1 MKINKKIFICALL
14 VLVMLCV
21 IGTASATDESLDDNS
36 TILTQDEAIDEI
48 AESPAVSNSGDKLSA
63 EGDTITVDSNGGG
76 DYTTIS
82 AAVGAA
88 TGGETIFIKNGDY
101 SIDTKIEPKV
111 SLSFVGET
119 KDGVKITSVGGINL
133 FESTT
138 SDITLSFKNLNFN
151 NINFGTKSAT
161 AMRFGSNINL
171 NIDDC
176 SFVDCS
182 SKYGVLYLY
191 TTGTT
196 NINNCLIKDFNTTT
210 NGGCSG
216 IFISGN
222 GEYNINNTIIDNAR
236 YDLNNYYSYG
246 VIYLN
251 AKSGILNLDN
261 VTISNCFLNAATGS
275 AIIYAKSEVN
285 IKNSKFID
293 NTINKTGSA
302 DVSLFYLNYNSNNNP
317 NTKINMNQ
325 SMISGNTATNLIYSN
340 NNNAKTTI
348 NYCNIKDNSVSALKS
363 SNGNYD
369 LESNYWGSNS
379 LPEEVSAST
388 WIVEED
394 GVYKLNTAE
403 ELDVIIPGL
412 NDQAE
417 PEYPTDSIYVAT
429 DGSDDND
436 GSEDS
441 PVANITKAIELAKA
455 GSGNIIIKEG
465 TYAQNGIT
473 IDGDKAITI
482 IGQGNVVID
491 GTNLEE
497 ASVFT
502 VTATDITIKN
512 IKFEN
517 GNARY
522 GGALNIQGSS
532 VSNLLDV
539 NVIVE
544 NCSFNNS
551 KATRGGAI
559 YAYCTKGNL
568 IVKNSNFT
576 NMDVTW
582 GVICAYQ
589 SAFDGGLTVDITN
602 SIFANNKANN
612 GAALYLQAS
621 QVSVADCDI
630 YNNTASQSPGAIYL
644 TNVTATFDNCKI
656 YNNSALKDAS
666 AIAVYAGKISSN
678 PTVLKASE
686 VTITNCIIENNTAT
700 EDGAAAIYLE
710 NSKLDISHSSIINT
724 LNIHNTVTA
733 NYDDDQPETVTANNN
748 WWGTNDPS
756 STVKG
761 KNIVIDKWVIM
772 NVVANATE
780 VIVGDQVKL
789 TIDFN
794 HVNTTSG
801 EIQELTG
808 GVIPIDSYTVKL
820 TSQNGTF
827 SQDEVVVK
835 NGKTQDVIFTSADN
849 TALIKA
855 TCGEANVD
863 IKLAKGVEPY
873 YGIIYVSTE
882 GNDNNN
888 GSEQYPVASISKA
901 IELASI
907 NGGSGEIIVNT
918 GTYTGTNYEVT
929 KDLKVTGVGDVV
941 LNGEGQ
947 GRLFN
952 VASSANVAKLTLI
965 NLTLTGGN
973 AYYGSVVYSYAKE
986 LILENVNVIANPT
999 SGNLITNN
1007 GKLTV
1012 SKSKF
1017 ANNTCGDV
1025 IKSSGNY
1032 DITITDSTFDN
1043 NTVTGS
1049 SSDYGIVYISSGKG
1063 NLIVE
1068 NSKFTNNVARQGV
1081 LIGSSD
1087 TVIDVKGSDF
1097 INNTNTVSYGGA
1109 IRASSTLTVT
1119 ESNFI
1124 NNKALRDGGAIY
1136 VGFRGDATVTKSVF
1150 INNTVTGSEYYGDA
1164 IYNGNKLSV
1173 NYCVLLTNGTKYVI
1187 YNDGKDNV
1195 VNAQYNWWG
1204 TNDDPSSLTGVGSY
1218 EDDWGDDTP
1227 CADVDSSSWVVMT
1240 VTSNLT
1246 DEIKIDDTV
1255 EFNVDFTHT
1264 NNGAA
1269 LAETIPEVE
1278 VSATA
1283 VNGGVSP
1290 EKVTTENNVA
1300 KFIYSALEGGEDTF
1314 TVTSSNAVNTTSINV
1329 KVPVILEV
1337 IYVSETGSDD
1347 NNGTRSSPVATLEHA
1362 IEIAQRGKI
1371 IILPGQY
1378 TIAQTIKLEKDM
1390 DIKGEGTVV
1399 IDGNKTKVFNNYANI
1414 NLTNIKFT
1422 NASAA
1427 VGSIV
1432 HNQADKLVMIK
1443 GCEFYSNAATGTTG
1457 GIIYISKGSLNLINS
1472 KLYENTI
1479 KRGVV
1484 SCAADTSLVIEDC
1497 EFFNHVTTQMYGIIR
1512 IDGADV
1518 TVENTIFRNNS
1529 VGNGAGIYITCNKNN
1544 KVIKINNDTF
1554 IDNKATQST
1563 SGNGAA
1569 IFINVASGTADLTI
1583 SNSTFIRNNAMV
1595 NGGAIY
1601 TNGNNVDVK
1610 VDGCTFINNTAN
1622 EGNSIYVNAGKFSI
1636 ANSVILNENGFALA
1650 KYNQVNTNNIIA
1662 NDNFWG
1668 DNTKANVADGIK
1680 VERWIIMNAAY
1691 TASDEGVL
1699 TITATFDKTNSTD
1712 GEIADYNAK
1721 LPDGFDVTFSSTS
1734 GKLNEIVPVKDAKAT
1749 VNYTLDE
1756 YEDTA
1761 ITVKVVNA
1769 EVILPFTVK
1778 PSVIYVSTEGNDE
1791 NNGDKDT
1798 PVASLEQ
1805 ALKLAKKGQIVLLE
1819 GTYKTGDLGIISNN
1833 LNITGEGKVVI
1844 DADNSNRILYVG
1856 EDAKV
1861 VLKNLIM
1868 INGYNAVESGALLG
1882 NSNYLTLI
1890 NCTLANS
1897 TAGENNGGAI
1907 YSVGYLTI
1915 INSTIAN
1922 NTAKLGGAIYS
1933 GSGLA
1938 KGATINIENSVIEN
1952 NVANG
1957 NENNGGGAIFAQQIA
1972 GMTIDNTTFK
1982 DNKALTTSS
1991 GGAIFISH
1999 SEADMK
2005 ITNSE
2010 FIANHANGQDGT
2022 GGGAIYM
2029 VGTSNY
2035 ERKGKLTV
2043 SDTLFE
2049 NNTADANGGAIYSRA
2064 TTVNVEKSVFINNN
2078 DANNISVYGYAT
2090 EQINPSITA
2099 NKNWWGT
2106 NADPSAF
2113 VGGNNKYK
2121 PTVNNWAILTIKN
2134 DTEIK
2139 DGNTVKLTV
2148 AIDSYTDGESVYAL
2162 DSPVNVEIPVTISTN
2177 KGDIE
2182 GVLSNGEFT
2191 HDLDATGIKYIS
2203 AKVGGDEEVLFVNTV
2218 PTTIAMDDITAAKG
2232 DSVEYTITVTSDDG
2246 TVVNKGEVELYFG
2259 EDLIA
2264 TIPVVDG
2271 TAKQSILISK
2281 DIGTYDIK
2289 AKFIDT
2295 TEQFGASEATKTL
2308 TVTGI
2313 NNIVTPETIGNFFDE
2328 NGVMKANVPFDELI
2342 FQGEFKDLGT
2352 LTLNKAINITGDGA
2366 LFNNTALYIKADN
2379 VAVKNIKFVAD
2390 KEFDNNAVIYVEGK
2404 NNIIENN
2411 TIDYDAPIGESYA
2424 VYVDGSDG
2432 TKLIENDI
2440 FYEGKLGEATRTM
2453 AIFAIDSNNM
2463 VVSDN
2468 NVKASVPSVDVGYGP
2483 APDYAPM
2490 VLSAGIEFENCKNLT
2505 FEDNT
2510 VIVDYNKSAGYS
2522 DTLYGLRV
2530 AGCDDANIAGNDIEL
2545 NGHQYA
2551 YGVEVSG
2558 KNITLED
2565 NTIDV
2570 TSDDHYAAGVSVQ
2583 GETTATFNGND
2594 ITAESED
2601 VGYGIYADNWGIHDT
2616 SLEIVDNNIEVDSNT
2631 AYGLSLVTNETEID
2645 GNEITV
2651 NGNYTIGIGVK
2662 NANAIIKANT
2672 INANGTN
2679 VGKSADDY
2687 PMVNP
2692 IETLG
2697 IYADNSN
2704 VTIENNNITS
2714 TGNKTISLNGC
2725 NGSIV
2730 NNKLI
2735 ANGKRGD
2742 ATIALNN
2749 SDVKV
2754 DNNKSSED
2762 PVTPPAKDVIKVV
2775 ASNAKVDYGFQY
2787 KVRATINGKS
2797 VGAGKV
2803 VTLKIAGKTL
2813 KAKTDKN
2820 GYAKFTLKVKPKK
2833 YTAKVTY
2840 NKVSKTVKV
2849 TVKNVIKAKNTKIK
2863 KSARKVRIKVT
2874 LKTSKKKP
2882 IKGKKITLKIK
2893 GKKIKAKTNKKGVA
2907 TFKIKKSILKKLKA
2921 GKKYKFQ
2928 VIYGKDVVKK
2938 TLRVKR

>member
-379 LPEEVSAST
+379 LPEGVSAST

-491 GTNLEE
+491 GTDLEE

-568 IVKNSNFT
+568 IVKNSKFT

-835 NGKTQDVIFTSADN
+835 NGKAQDVIFTSADN

-855 TCGEANVD
+855 TCGEAIVD

-873 YGIIYVSTE
+873 YGIIYVSTD
-882 GNDNNN
+882 GDDNNN
-888 GSEQYPVASISKA
+888 GSEEYPVASISKA

-907 NGGSGEIIVNT
+907 NGGSGEIIVNA

-929 KDLKVTGVGDVV
+929 KDLKVAGVGDVV

-973 AYYGSVVYSYAKE
+973 AYYGSVIYSYAKE

-1032 DITITDSTFDN
+1032 DITITDSIFDN

-1049 SSDYGIVYISSGKG
+1049 TSDYGIVYITSGTG

-1150 INNTVTGSEYYGDA
+1150 INNTVTGSGYHGDA

-1227 CADVDSSSWVVMT
+1227 CADVDSSNWVVMT
-1240 VTSNLT
+1240 VSNNLT
-1246 DEIKIDDTV
+1246 ADALKVGDKA
-1255 EFNVDFTHT
+1255 EFTVDFTHDV
-1264 NNGAA
+1264 NKQA
-1269 LAETIPEVE
+1269 LTDSIPEVE
-1278 VSATA
+1278 VKASAVYGELDKDKA
-1283 VNGGVSP
+1283 
-1290 EKVTTENNVA
+1290 TTENNVA
-1300 KFIYSALEGGEDTF
+1300 KFIFTATDGGVNN
-1314 TVTSSNAVNTTSINV
+1314 VTITSTDAVNTTAVTVEEPIV
-1329 KVPVILEV
+1329 LEV
-1337 IYVSETGSDD
+1337 IYVSMTGDD
-1347 NNGTRSSPVATLEHA
+1347 NNIGSRDAPVATIKHA
-1362 IEIAQRGKI
+1362 MEIAEKGKI
-1371 IILPGQY
+1371 VILNGNYVITETLVVNKDLDISGQ
-1378 TIAQTIKLEKDM
+1378 
-1390 DIKGEGTVV
+1390 GNVV
-1399 IDGNKTKVFNNYANI
+1399 IDGNSLRIFENTANL
-1414 NLTNIKFT
+1414 NLTNIAFT
-1422 NASAA
+1422 NAKSAF
-1427 VGSIV
+1427 GSVLLNDGNSTIV
-1432 HNQADKLVMIK
+1432 NCNIYSNQATGSSGNIINNRK
-1443 GCEFYSNAATGTTG
+1443 GTMVIDNCDFS
-1457 GIIYISKGSLNLINS
+1457 
-1472 KLYENTI
+1472 ENVA

-1484 SCAADTSLVIEDC
+1484 ASQSETDLLINNSEFIGNDMTSLTNTNGIVYSASADTV
-1497 EFFNHVTTQMYGIIR
+1497 
-1512 IDGADV
+1512 
-1518 TVENTIFRNNS
+1518 VENTVFRNNKAKS
-1529 VGNGAGIYITCNKNN
+1529 AGAIYATRASSATKGTLEVTNCTFDNN
-1544 KVIKINNDTF
+1544 IAVEGT
-1554 IDNKATQST
+1554 A
-1563 SGNGAA
+1563 GA
-1569 IFINVASGTADLTI
+1569 IFAGRTPTTI
-1583 SNSTFIRNNAMV
+1583 KDSTFTNNQANSGEYV
-1595 NGGAIY
+1595 KGQGGAIY
-1601 TNGNNVDVK
+1601 QTMDDLKSTMSIDNCV
-1610 VDGCTFINNTAN
+1610 FINNTA
-1622 EGNSIYVNAGKFSI
+1622 GDAGSAIYVNTDQGTFDITNSI
-1636 ANSVILNENGFALA
+1636 IISKEGDDKYAIDKKEKATTVITAN
-1650 KYNQVNTNNIIA
+1650 NNY
-1662 NDNFWG
+1662 WG
-1668 DNTKANVADGIK
+1668 NNTKANIDISEDSKITLDVTVDPKDAVAG
-1680 VERWIIMNAAY
+1680 
-1691 TASDEGVL
+1691 DEI
-1699 TITATFDKTNSTD
+1699 TITAVFSN
-1712 GEIADYNAK
+1712 EI
-1721 LPDGFDVTFSSTS
+1721 PDGVEVSFTSDS
-1734 GKLNEIVPVKDAKAT
+1734 GKLNEVVLSKGKEITFKYTVDEADKEILVSLGGVPQ
-1749 VNYTLDE
+1749 
-1756 YEDTA
+1756 
-1761 ITVKVVNA
+1761 
-1769 EVILPFTVK
+1769 FTVLISDI
-1778 PSVIYVSTEGNDE
+1778 PDVIYVSPEGDDANEGSIDA
-1791 NNGDKDT
+1791 
-1798 PVASLEQ
+1798 PVKTLAHAVEI
-1805 ALKLAKKGQIVLLE
+1805 AKKGQIVLLE

-1907 YSVGYLTI
+1907 YNVGYLTI

-1933 GSGLA
+1933 GTGLA

-1999 SEADMK
+1999 SEAEMK

-2035 ERKGKLTV
+2035 ERKGKLTI

-2139 DGNTVKLTV
+2139 DGNIVKLTV

-2191 HDLDATGIKYIS
+2191 YDLDATGIKYIS

-2232 DSVEYTITVTSDDG
+2232 ASVEYTITITSDDG

-2404 NNIIENN
+2404 NNIIKNN

-2530 AGCDDANIAGNDIEL
+2530 AGCDDANIAGNDIQL

-2616 SLEIVDNNIEVDSNT
+2616 SLEIVDNTIEVDSNT
-2631 AYGLSLVTNETEID
+2631 AYGLSLVTNETEITD
-2645 GNEITV
+2645 NEITV

-2662 NANAIIKANT
+2662 NANATIKANT

-2730 NNKLI
+2730 KNKLI

-2907 TFKIKKSILKKLKA
+2907 TFKINKSILKKLKA
-2921 GKKYKFQ
+2921 GKKYKYQ

>member
-48 AESPAVSNSGDKLSA
+48 AESPAVSDSGDKLSA

-379 LPEEVSAST
+379 LPEGVSAST

-394 GVYKLNTAE
+394 GVYKLNTGE

-436 GSEDS
+436 GSEGS

-455 GSGNIIIKEG
+455 GSGYVIIKEG

-491 GTNLEE
+491 GTDLEK

-502 VTATDITIKN
+502 VTATNVTIKN

-532 VSNLLDV
+532 VSNLLDI
-539 NVIVE
+539 NVLVE

-568 IVKNSNFT
+568 IVKNSKFT

-835 NGKTQDVIFTSADN
+835 NGKAQDVIFTSADN

-855 TCGEANVD
+855 TCGEAIVD

-873 YGIIYVSTE
+873 YGIIYVSTD
-882 GNDNNN
+882 GDDNNN
-888 GSEQYPVASISKA
+888 GSEEYPVASISKA

-907 NGGSGEIIVNT
+907 NGGSGEIIVNA

-929 KDLKVTGVGDVV
+929 KDLKVAGVGDVV

-973 AYYGSVVYSYAKE
+973 AYYGSVIYSYAKE

-1049 SSDYGIVYISSGKG
+1049 SSDYGIVYITSGTG

-1150 INNTVTGSEYYGDA
+1150 INNTVTGSGYHGDA

-1227 CADVDSSSWVVMT
+1227 CADVDSSNWVVMT
-1240 VTSNLT
+1240 VSNNLT
-1246 DEIKIDDTV
+1246 ADALKVGDKA
-1255 EFNVDFTHT
+1255 EFTVDFTHDV
-1264 NNGAA
+1264 NKQA
-1269 LAETIPEVE
+1269 LTDSIPEVE
-1278 VSATA
+1278 VKASAVYGELDKDKA
-1283 VNGGVSP
+1283 
-1290 EKVTTENNVA
+1290 TTENNVA
-1300 KFIYSALEGGEDTF
+1300 KFIFTATDGGVNN
-1314 TVTSSNAVNTTSINV
+1314 VTITSTDAVNTTAVTVEEPIV
-1329 KVPVILEV
+1329 LEV
-1337 IYVSETGSDD
+1337 IYVSMTGDD
-1347 NNGTRSSPVATLEHA
+1347 NNIGSRDAPVATIKHA
-1362 IEIAQRGKI
+1362 MEIAEKGKI
-1371 IILPGQY
+1371 VILNGNYVITETLVVNKDLDISGQ
-1378 TIAQTIKLEKDM
+1378 
-1390 DIKGEGTVV
+1390 GNVV
-1399 IDGNKTKVFNNYANI
+1399 IDGNSLRIFENTANL
-1414 NLTNIKFT
+1414 NLTNIAFT
-1422 NASAA
+1422 NAKSAF
-1427 VGSIV
+1427 GSVLLNDGNSTIV
-1432 HNQADKLVMIK
+1432 NCNIYSNQATGSSGNIINNRK
-1443 GCEFYSNAATGTTG
+1443 GTMVIDNCDFS
-1457 GIIYISKGSLNLINS
+1457 
-1472 KLYENTI
+1472 ENVA

-1484 SCAADTSLVIEDC
+1484 ASQSETDLLINNSEFIGNDMTSLTNTNGIVYSASADTV
-1497 EFFNHVTTQMYGIIR
+1497 
-1512 IDGADV
+1512 
-1518 TVENTIFRNNS
+1518 VENTVFRNNKAKS
-1529 VGNGAGIYITCNKNN
+1529 AGAIYATRASSATKGTLEVTNCTFDNN
-1544 KVIKINNDTF
+1544 IAVEGT
-1554 IDNKATQST
+1554 A
-1563 SGNGAA
+1563 GA
-1569 IFINVASGTADLTI
+1569 IFAGRTPTTI
-1583 SNSTFIRNNAMV
+1583 KDSTFTNNQANSGEYV
-1595 NGGAIY
+1595 KGQGGAIY
-1601 TNGNNVDVK
+1601 QTMDDLKSTMSIDNCV
-1610 VDGCTFINNTAN
+1610 FINNTA
-1622 EGNSIYVNAGKFSI
+1622 GDAGSAIYVNTDQGTFDITNSI
-1636 ANSVILNENGFALA
+1636 IISKEGDDKYAIDKKEKATTVITAN
-1650 KYNQVNTNNIIA
+1650 NNY
-1662 NDNFWG
+1662 WG
-1668 DNTKANVADGIK
+1668 NNTKANIDISEDSKITLDVTVDPKDAVAG
-1680 VERWIIMNAAY
+1680 
-1691 TASDEGVL
+1691 DEI
-1699 TITATFDKTNSTD
+1699 TITAVFSN
-1712 GEIADYNAK
+1712 EI
-1721 LPDGFDVTFSSTS
+1721 PDGVEVSFTSDS
-1734 GKLNEIVPVKDAKAT
+1734 GKLNEVVLSKGKEITFKYTVDEADKEILVSLGGVPQ
-1749 VNYTLDE
+1749 
-1756 YEDTA
+1756 
-1761 ITVKVVNA
+1761 
-1769 EVILPFTVK
+1769 FTVLISDI
-1778 PSVIYVSTEGNDE
+1778 PDVIYVSPEGDDANEGSIDA
-1791 NNGDKDT
+1791 
-1798 PVASLEQ
+1798 PVKTLAHAVEI
-1805 ALKLAKKGQIVLLE
+1805 AKKGQIVLLE

-1907 YSVGYLTI
+1907 YNVGYLTI

-1933 GSGLA
+1933 GTGLA

-1999 SEADMK
+1999 SEAEMK

-2035 ERKGKLTV
+2035 ERKGKLTI

-2139 DGNTVKLTV
+2139 DGNIVKLTV

-2191 HDLDATGIKYIS
+2191 YDLDATGIKYIS

-2232 DSVEYTITVTSDDG
+2232 DSVEYTITITSDDG

-2404 NNIIENN
+2404 NNIIKNN

-2530 AGCDDANIAGNDIEL
+2530 AGCDDANIAGNDIQL

-2616 SLEIVDNNIEVDSNT
+2616 SLEIVDNTIEVDSNT
-2631 AYGLSLVTNETEID
+2631 AYGLSLVTNETEITD
-2645 GNEITV
+2645 NEITV

-2662 NANAIIKANT
+2662 NANATIKANT

-2730 NNKLI
+2730 KNKLI

-2907 TFKIKKSILKKLKA
+2907 TFKINKSILKKLKA
-2921 GKKYKFQ
+2921 GKKYKYQ

>member
-379 LPEEVSAST
+379 LPEGVSAST

-491 GTNLEE
+491 GTDLEE

-568 IVKNSNFT
+568 IVKNSKFT

-835 NGKTQDVIFTSADN
+835 NGKAQDVIFTSADN

-855 TCGEANVD
+855 TCGEAIVD

-873 YGIIYVSTE
+873 YGIIYVSTD
-882 GNDNNN
+882 GDDNNN
-888 GSEQYPVASISKA
+888 GSEEYPVASISKA

-907 NGGSGEIIVNT
+907 NGGSGEIIVNA

-929 KDLKVTGVGDVV
+929 KDLKVAGVGDVV

-973 AYYGSVVYSYAKE
+973 AYYGSVIYSYAKE

-1032 DITITDSTFDN
+1032 DITITDSIFDN

-1049 SSDYGIVYISSGKG
+1049 TSDYGIVYITSGTG

-1150 INNTVTGSEYYGDA
+1150 INNTVTGSGYHGDA

-1227 CADVDSSSWVVMT
+1227 CADVDSSNWVVMT
-1240 VTSNLT
+1240 VSNNLT
-1246 DEIKIDDTV
+1246 ADALKVGDKA
-1255 EFNVDFTHT
+1255 EFTVDFTHDV
-1264 NNGAA
+1264 NKQA
-1269 LAETIPEVE
+1269 LTDSIPEVE
-1278 VSATA
+1278 VKASAVYGELDKDKA
-1283 VNGGVSP
+1283 
-1290 EKVTTENNVA
+1290 TTENNVA
-1300 KFIYSALEGGEDTF
+1300 KFIFTATDGGVNN
-1314 TVTSSNAVNTTSINV
+1314 VTITSTDAVNTTAVTVEEPIV
-1329 KVPVILEV
+1329 LEV
-1337 IYVSETGSDD
+1337 IYVSMTGDD
-1347 NNGTRSSPVATLEHA
+1347 NNIGSRDAPVATIKHA
-1362 IEIAQRGKI
+1362 MEIAEKGKI
-1371 IILPGQY
+1371 VILNGNYVITETLVVNKDLDISGQ
-1378 TIAQTIKLEKDM
+1378 
-1390 DIKGEGTVV
+1390 GNVV
-1399 IDGNKTKVFNNYANI
+1399 IDGNSLRIFENTANL
-1414 NLTNIKFT
+1414 NLTNIAFT
-1422 NASAA
+1422 NAKSAF
-1427 VGSIV
+1427 GSVLLNDGNSTIV
-1432 HNQADKLVMIK
+1432 NCNIYSNQATGSSGNIINNRK
-1443 GCEFYSNAATGTTG
+1443 GTMVIDNCDFS
-1457 GIIYISKGSLNLINS
+1457 
-1472 KLYENTI
+1472 ENVA

-1484 SCAADTSLVIEDC
+1484 ASQSETDLLINNSEFIGNDMTSLTNTNGIVYSASADTV
-1497 EFFNHVTTQMYGIIR
+1497 
-1512 IDGADV
+1512 
-1518 TVENTIFRNNS
+1518 VENTVFRNNKAKS
-1529 VGNGAGIYITCNKNN
+1529 AGAIYATRASSATKGTLEVTNCTFDNN
-1544 KVIKINNDTF
+1544 IAVEGT
-1554 IDNKATQST
+1554 A
-1563 SGNGAA
+1563 GA
-1569 IFINVASGTADLTI
+1569 IFAGRTPTTI
-1583 SNSTFIRNNAMV
+1583 KDSTFTNNQANSGEYV
-1595 NGGAIY
+1595 KGQGGAIY
-1601 TNGNNVDVK
+1601 QTMDDLKSTMSIDNCV
-1610 VDGCTFINNTAN
+1610 FINNTA
-1622 EGNSIYVNAGKFSI
+1622 GDAGSAIYVNTDQGTFDI
-1636 ANSVILNENGFALA
+1636 ANSVIISKEGDD
-1650 KYNQVNTNNIIA
+1650 KYAIDKKEKATTVITANN
-1662 NDNFWG
+1662 NYWG
-1668 DNTKANVADGIK
+1668 NNTKANIDISEDSKITLDVTVDPKDAVAG
-1680 VERWIIMNAAY
+1680 
-1691 TASDEGVL
+1691 DEI
-1699 TITATFDKTNSTD
+1699 TITAVFSN
-1712 GEIADYNAK
+1712 EI
-1721 LPDGFDVTFSSTS
+1721 PDGVEVSFTSDS
-1734 GKLNEIVPVKDAKAT
+1734 GKLNEVVLSKGKEITFKYTVDEADKEILVSLGGVPQ
-1749 VNYTLDE
+1749 
-1756 YEDTA
+1756 
-1761 ITVKVVNA
+1761 
-1769 EVILPFTVK
+1769 FTVLISDI
-1778 PSVIYVSTEGNDE
+1778 PDVIYVSPEGDDANEGSIDA
-1791 NNGDKDT
+1791 
-1798 PVASLEQ
+1798 PVKTLAHAVEI
-1805 ALKLAKKGQIVLLE
+1805 AKKGQIVLLE

-1907 YSVGYLTI
+1907 YNVGYLTI

-1933 GSGLA
+1933 GTGLA

-1999 SEADMK
+1999 SEAEMK

-2035 ERKGKLTV
+2035 ERKGKLTI

-2139 DGNTVKLTV
+2139 DGNIVKLTV

-2191 HDLDATGIKYIS
+2191 YDLDATGIKYIS

-2232 DSVEYTITVTSDDG
+2232 DSVEYTITITSDDG

-2404 NNIIENN
+2404 NNIIKNN

-2530 AGCDDANIAGNDIEL
+2530 AGCDDANIAGNDIQL

-2616 SLEIVDNNIEVDSNT
+2616 SLEIVDNTIEVDSNT
-2631 AYGLSLVTNETEID
+2631 AYGLSLVTNETEITD
-2645 GNEITV
+2645 NEITV

-2662 NANAIIKANT
+2662 NANATIKANT

-2730 NNKLI
+2730 KNKLI

-2907 TFKIKKSILKKLKA
+2907 TFKINKSILKKLKA
-2921 GKKYKFQ
+2921 GKKYKYQ

>member
-379 LPEEVSAST
+379 LPEGVSAST

-491 GTNLEE
+491 GTDLEE

-568 IVKNSNFT
+568 IVKNSKFT

-835 NGKTQDVIFTSADN
+835 NGKAQDVIFTSADN

-855 TCGEANVD
+855 TCGEAIVD

-873 YGIIYVSTE
+873 YGIIYVSTD
-882 GNDNNN
+882 GDDNNN
-888 GSEQYPVASISKA
+888 GSEEYPVASISKA

-907 NGGSGEIIVNT
+907 NGGSGEIIVNA

-929 KDLKVTGVGDVV
+929 KDLKVAGVGDVV

-973 AYYGSVVYSYAKE
+973 AYYGSVIYSYAKE

-1032 DITITDSTFDN
+1032 DITITDSIFDN

-1049 SSDYGIVYISSGKG
+1049 TSDYGIVYITSGTG

-1150 INNTVTGSEYYGDA
+1150 INNTVTGSGYHGDA

-1227 CADVDSSSWVVMT
+1227 CADVDSSNWVVMT
-1240 VTSNLT
+1240 VSNNLT
-1246 DEIKIDDTV
+1246 ADALKVGDKA
-1255 EFNVDFTHT
+1255 EFTVDFTHDV
-1264 NNGAA
+1264 NKQA
-1269 LAETIPEVE
+1269 LTDSIPEVE
-1278 VSATA
+1278 VKASAVYGELDKDKA
-1283 VNGGVSP
+1283 
-1290 EKVTTENNVA
+1290 TTENNVA
-1300 KFIYSALEGGEDTF
+1300 KFIFTATDGGVNN
-1314 TVTSSNAVNTTSINV
+1314 VTITSTDAVNTTAVTVEEPIV
-1329 KVPVILEV
+1329 LEV
-1337 IYVSETGSDD
+1337 IYVSMTGDD
-1347 NNGTRSSPVATLEHA
+1347 NNIGSRDAPVATIKHA
-1362 IEIAQRGKI
+1362 MEIAEKGKI
-1371 IILPGQY
+1371 VILNGNYVITETLVVNKDLDISGQ
-1378 TIAQTIKLEKDM
+1378 
-1390 DIKGEGTVV
+1390 GNVV
-1399 IDGNKTKVFNNYANI
+1399 IDGNSLRIFENTANL
-1414 NLTNIKFT
+1414 NLTNIAFT
-1422 NASAA
+1422 NAKSAF
-1427 VGSIV
+1427 GSVLLNDGNSTIV
-1432 HNQADKLVMIK
+1432 NCNIYSNQATGSSGNIINNRK
-1443 GCEFYSNAATGTTG
+1443 GTMVIDNCDFS
-1457 GIIYISKGSLNLINS
+1457 
-1472 KLYENTI
+1472 ENVA

-1484 SCAADTSLVIEDC
+1484 ASQSETDLLINNSEFIGNDMTSLTNTNGIVYSASADTV
-1497 EFFNHVTTQMYGIIR
+1497 
-1512 IDGADV
+1512 
-1518 TVENTIFRNNS
+1518 VENTVFRNNKAKS
-1529 VGNGAGIYITCNKNN
+1529 AGAIYATRASSATKGTLEVTNCTFDNN
-1544 KVIKINNDTF
+1544 IAVEGT
-1554 IDNKATQST
+1554 A
-1563 SGNGAA
+1563 GA
-1569 IFINVASGTADLTI
+1569 IFAGRTPTTI
-1583 SNSTFIRNNAMV
+1583 KDSTFTNNQANSGEYV
-1595 NGGAIY
+1595 KGQGGAIY
-1601 TNGNNVDVK
+1601 QTMDDLKSTMSIDNCV
-1610 VDGCTFINNTAN
+1610 FINNTA
-1622 EGNSIYVNAGKFSI
+1622 GDAGSAIYVNTDQGTFDITNSI
-1636 ANSVILNENGFALA
+1636 IISKEGDDKYAIDKKEKATTVITAN
-1650 KYNQVNTNNIIA
+1650 NNY
-1662 NDNFWG
+1662 WG
-1668 DNTKANVADGIK
+1668 NNTKANIDISEDSKITLDVTVDPKDAVAG
-1680 VERWIIMNAAY
+1680 
-1691 TASDEGVL
+1691 DEI
-1699 TITATFDKTNSTD
+1699 TITAVFSN
-1712 GEIADYNAK
+1712 EI
-1721 LPDGFDVTFSSTS
+1721 PDGVEVSFTSDS
-1734 GKLNEIVPVKDAKAT
+1734 GKLNEVVLSKGKEITFKYTVDEADKEILVSLGGVPQ
-1749 VNYTLDE
+1749 
-1756 YEDTA
+1756 
-1761 ITVKVVNA
+1761 
-1769 EVILPFTVK
+1769 FTVLISDI
-1778 PSVIYVSTEGNDE
+1778 PDVIYVSPEGDDANEGSIDA
-1791 NNGDKDT
+1791 
-1798 PVASLEQ
+1798 PVKTLAHAVEI
-1805 ALKLAKKGQIVLLE
+1805 AKKGQIVLLE

-1907 YSVGYLTI
+1907 YNVGYLTI

-1933 GSGLA
+1933 GTGLA

-1999 SEADMK
+1999 SEAEMK

-2035 ERKGKLTV
+2035 ERKGKLTI

-2139 DGNTVKLTV
+2139 DGNIVKLTV

-2191 HDLDATGIKYIS
+2191 YDLDATGIKYIS

-2232 DSVEYTITVTSDDG
+2232 DSVEYTITITSDDG

-2271 TAKQSILISK
+2271 KAKQSILISK

-2404 NNIIENN
+2404 DNIIENN
-2411 TIDYDAPIGESYA
+2411 TITYDAPIGESYA

-2453 AIFAIDSNNM
+2453 AIFAIDSDNM

-2530 AGCDDANIAGNDIEL
+2530 AGCDDANIAGNDIQL

-2616 SLEIVDNNIEVDSNT
+2616 SLEIVDNTIEVDSNT
-2631 AYGLSLVTNETEID
+2631 AYGLSLVTNETEITD
-2645 GNEITV
+2645 NEITV

-2662 NANAIIKANT
+2662 NANATIKANT

-2730 NNKLI
+2730 KNKLI

-2907 TFKIKKSILKKLKA
+2907 TFKINKSILKKLKA
-2921 GKKYKFQ
+2921 GKKYKYQ

>member
-1 MKINKKIFICALL
+1 MKIDKSLFICALL
-14 VLVMLCV
+14 VLAMLCIV
-21 IGTASATDESLDDNS
+21 TTASAAEPLDENLTATDTGGD
-36 TILTQDEAIDEI
+36 IDEVVN
-48 AESPAVSNSGDKLSA
+48 EELSVSDSQDKLSA
-63 EGDTITVDSNGGG
+63 EGDIITVDAGGSG
-76 DYTTIS
+76 EYQTIS

-88 TGGETIFIKNGDY
+88 TGGETIFIKNGEY
-101 SIDTKIEPKV
+101 TETSKIDIGTKK
-111 SLSFVGET
+111 LTFTGESP
-119 KDGVKITSVGGINL
+119 DGVIIKSGDNDL
-133 FESTT
+133 FYTT
-138 SDITLSFKNLNFN
+138 GSGSCTLVFN
-151 NINFGTKSAT
+151 NLVFKDISMTGARTPIFIGGNDDVIIANCTFDNCESRYGALRIFTSGSVVVDQCKFLGTKSSTGSYSSAID
-161 AMRFGSNINL
+161 FGGSANTEYVLKNSI
-171 NIDDC
+171 IDN
-176 SFVDCS
+176 SGIS
-182 SKYGVLYLY
+182 SANTGSYILGVLYCEKSA
-191 TTGTT
+191 GT
-196 NINNCLIKDFNTTT
+196 
-210 NGGCSG
+210 
-216 IFISGN
+216 
-222 GEYNINNTIIDNAR
+222 
-236 YDLNNYYSYG
+236 
-246 VIYLN
+246 VVV
-251 AKSGILNLDN
+251 DN
-261 VTISNCFLNAATGS
+261 VTISNFQGNGKGRALIT
-275 AIIYAKSEVN
+275 AKGNME
-285 IKNSKFID
+285 IKNSRFVNNVLSEGND
-293 NTINKTGSA
+293 YN
-302 DVSLFYLNYNSNNNP
+302 SLFFISTGGKTVNIESSMIANNSGPKYIVASNSATSSFTLNYNNIQNNTVNLGVNHP
-317 NTKINMNQ
+317 
-325 SMISGNTATNLIYSN
+325 SSGSYNLD
-340 NNNAKTTI
+340 A
-348 NYCNIKDNSVSALKS
+348 
-363 SNGNYD
+363 
-369 LESNYWGSNS
+369 NYWGSNS
-379 LPEEVSAST
+379 LPDGVTAST
-388 WIVEED
+388 WIVENNGAYE
-394 GVYKLNTAE
+394 LNTGEAV
-403 ELDVIIPGL
+403 DVIIPGL
-412 NDQAE
+412 NDGPE
-417 PEYPTDSIYVAT
+417 PKYPEGTIYVAT
-429 DGSDDND
+429 DGSDDNN

-441 PVANITKAIELAKA
+441 PVLTIAKGVELANA
-455 GSGNIIIKEG
+455 GSGYLVIKEG
-465 TYAQNGIT
+465 VYKESGIELNNSKP
-473 IDGDKAITI
+473 ISI
-482 IGQGNVVID
+482 IGDGNVVID
-491 GTNLEE
+491 GQASSTSIFVMDGGVANFTNI
-497 ASVFT
+497 VFT
-502 VTATDITIKN
+502 N
-512 IKFEN
+512 N
-517 GNARY
+517 NPRY
-522 GGALNIQGSS
+522 GGAINAGSYVDINILI
-532 VSNLLDV
+532 N
-539 NVIVE
+539 
-544 NCSFNNS
+544 NCTFTDINS
-551 KATRGGAI
+551 TSRGGAF
-559 YAYCTKGNL
+559 YVATAKGKL
-568 IVKNSNFT
+568 TVKDSKFYNIDSGS
-576 NMDVTW
+576 W
-582 GVICAYQ
+582 GAITIATSSQ
-589 SAFDGGLTVDITN
+589 ADGLTVDISN
-602 SIFANNKANN
+602 SIFKGNKANN
-612 GAALYLQAS
+612 GAAAYLRAANVNIIDS
-621 QVSVADCDI
+621 KFI
-630 YNNTASQSPGAIYL
+630 ENTAANAPGAIYL
-644 TNVTATFDNCKI
+644 YNATTTIDNCVI
-656 YNNSALKDAS
+656 SNNTAGGKGV
-666 AIAVYAGKISSN
+666 AISTTPVSGSVTK
-678 PTVLKASE
+678 T
-686 VTITNCIIENNTAT
+686 TITNCVIENNNGNGQTLP
-700 EDGAAAIYLE
+700 AIYADMNLIE
-710 NSKLDISHSSIINT
+710 ISHSSLINDLSIET
-724 LNIHNTVTA
+724 RTA
-733 NYDDDQPETVTANNN
+733 TGYDAVYGQGVVIANNN

-756 STVKG
+756 SKVEG
-761 KNIVIDKWVIM
+761 KNITIDSWVIM

-780 VIVGDQVKL
+780 VISGDQVKL

-835 NGKTQDVIFTSADN
+835 NGKTQDVIFTSAGN

-907 NGGSGEIIVNT
+907 NGGSGEIIVNA
-918 GTYTGTNYEVT
+918 GTYIGTNYEVT
-929 KDLKVTGVGDVV
+929 KDLKVTGVGNVV

-1049 SSDYGIVYISSGKG
+1049 SSDYGIVYITSSGKV

-1150 INNTVTGSEYYGDA
+1150 INNTVTSSGYYGDA

-1187 YNDGKDNV
+1187 YNDGEDNV

-1227 CADVDSSSWVVMT
+1227 CADVDSSNWVVMT
-1240 VTSNLT
+1240 VSNNLT
-1246 DEIKIDDTV
+1246 ADALKVGDKA
-1255 EFNVDFTHT
+1255 EFTVDFTHDV
-1264 NNGAA
+1264 NKQA
-1269 LAETIPEVE
+1269 LADSIPEVE
-1278 VSATA
+1278 VKASAVYGELDKDKA
-1283 VNGGVSP
+1283 
-1290 EKVTTENNVA
+1290 TTENNVA
-1300 KFIYSALEGGEDTF
+1300 KFIFTATDGGVNN
-1314 TVTSSNAVNTTSINV
+1314 VTITSTDAVNTTAVTVEEPIV
-1329 KVPVILEV
+1329 LEV
-1337 IYVSETGSDD
+1337 IYVSMTGDD
-1347 NNGTRSSPVATLEHA
+1347 SNIGSRDAPVATIKHA
-1362 IEIAQRGKI
+1362 MEIAEKGKI
-1371 IILPGQY
+1371 VILNGNYVITETLVVNKDLDISGQ
-1378 TIAQTIKLEKDM
+1378 
-1390 DIKGEGTVV
+1390 GNVV
-1399 IDGNKTKVFNNYANI
+1399 IDGNSLRIFENTANL
-1414 NLTNIKFT
+1414 NLTNIAFT
-1422 NASAA
+1422 NAKSAF
-1427 VGSIV
+1427 GSVLLNDGNSTIV
-1432 HNQADKLVMIK
+1432 NCNIYSNQATGSSGNIINNRK
-1443 GCEFYSNAATGTTG
+1443 GTMVIDNCDFS
-1457 GIIYISKGSLNLINS
+1457 
-1472 KLYENTI
+1472 ENVA

-1484 SCAADTSLVIEDC
+1484 ASQSETDLLINNSEFIGNDMTSLSNTNGIVYSASADTVIE
-1497 EFFNHVTTQMYGIIR
+1497 N
-1512 IDGADV
+1512 
-1518 TVENTIFRNNS
+1518 TVFRNNKAKS
-1529 VGNGAGIYITCNKNN
+1529 AGAIYATRASSATKGTLEVTNCTFDNN
-1544 KVIKINNDTF
+1544 IAVEGT
-1554 IDNKATQST
+1554 A
-1563 SGNGAA
+1563 GA
-1569 IFINVASGTADLTI
+1569 IFAGRTPTTI
-1583 SNSTFIRNNAMV
+1583 KDSTFTNNQANSGEYV
-1595 NGGAIY
+1595 KGQGGAIY
-1601 TNGNNVDVK
+1601 QTMDDPKSTMSIDNCV
-1610 VDGCTFINNTAN
+1610 FINNTA
-1622 EGNSIYVNAGKFSI
+1622 GDAGSAIYVNTDQGTFDIVNSI
-1636 ANSVILNENGFALA
+1636 IISKEGDDKYALDKKEKATTVITAN
-1650 KYNQVNTNNIIA
+1650 NNY
-1662 NDNFWG
+1662 WG
-1668 DNTKANVADGIK
+1668 NNTKANIDISEDSKITLDVTVDPKDAVAG
-1680 VERWIIMNAAY
+1680 
-1691 TASDEGVL
+1691 DEI
-1699 TITATFDKTNSTD
+1699 TITAVFSN
-1712 GEIADYNAK
+1712 EI
-1721 LPDGFDVTFSSTS
+1721 PDGVEVSFTSDS
-1734 GKLNEIVPVKDAKAT
+1734 GKLNEVVLSKGKEITFKYTVDEADKEILVSLGGVPQ
-1749 VNYTLDE
+1749 
-1756 YEDTA
+1756 
-1761 ITVKVVNA
+1761 
-1769 EVILPFTVK
+1769 FTVLISDI
-1778 PSVIYVSTEGNDE
+1778 PDVIYVSPEGDDANEGSIDA
-1791 NNGDKDT
+1791 
-1798 PVASLEQ
+1798 PVKTLAHAVEI
-1805 ALKLAKKGQIVLLE
+1805 AKKGQIVLLE

-1907 YSVGYLTI
+1907 YNVGYLTI

-1922 NTAKLGGAIYS
+1922 NTAKVGGAIYS

-1952 NVANG
+1952 NTATG

-2049 NNTADANGGAIYSRA
+2049 DNTADANGGAIYSRA

-2121 PTVNNWAILTIKN
+2121 PTLNNWAVLTIKN

-2148 AIDSYTDGESVYAL
+2148 AIDSYTDGETVQAL

-2191 HDLDATGIKYIS
+2191 YDLDATGIKYIS

-2218 PTTIAMDDITAAKG
+2218 PTTIAMEDITAAKG
-2232 DSVEYTITVTSDDG
+2232 DAVEYTITVTSDDG
-2246 TVVNKGEVELYFG
+2246 TVVSKGEVELYFG

-2264 TIPVVDG
+2264 TIPIVDG
-2271 TAKQSILISK
+2271 TAKESILISK
-2281 DIGTYDIK
+2281 DIGTYDII

-2352 LTLNKAINITGDGA
+2352 LTINKAIKITGDGA

-2379 VAVKNIKFVAD
+2379 VAVKNIEFVAD

-2411 TIDYDAPIGESYA
+2411 TIDYDAPAGESYA

-2440 FYEGKLGEATRTM
+2440 FYDGKLGEATRTM
-2453 AIFAIDSNNM
+2453 AIYAIDSDNM

-2468 NVKASVPSVDVGYGP
+2468 YVEASVPSTDVGYGP
-2483 APDYAPM
+2483 APDYAPV

-2510 VIVDYNKSAGYS
+2510 VTVDYNETAGYT

-2583 GETTATFNGND
+2583 GKTTATFNGND

-2616 SLEIVDNNIEVDSNT
+2616 SLEIVDNTIEVDSNT
-2631 AYGLSLVTNETEID
+2631 AYGLSLVANETEITD
-2645 GNEITV
+2645 NEITV

-2662 NANAIIKANT
+2662 NANATIKSNA

-2762 PVTPPAKDVIKVV
+2762 PVTPTKDVIKVV
-2775 ASNAKVDYGFQY
+2775 ASNAKVDYGFKY

-2820 GYAKFTLKVKPKK
+2820 GYAQFTLKVKPKK

-2840 NKVSKTVKV
+2840 NKVTKTVKV
-2849 TVKNVIKAKNTKIK
+2849 TVKNVIKAKNKKIK
-2863 KSARKVRIKVT
+2863 KSARKVKIKVT

-2882 IKGKKITLKIK
+2882 IKGKKVTLKIK

-2907 TFKIKKSILKKLKA
+2907 AFKLKKNVLKKLKV
-2921 GKKYKFQ
+2921 GKKYKYK

-2938 TLRVKR
+2938 TLKVKR

>member
-379 LPEEVSAST
+379 LPEGVSAST

-491 GTNLEE
+491 GTDLEE

-568 IVKNSNFT
+568 IVKNSKFT

-835 NGKTQDVIFTSADN
+835 NGKAQDVIFTSADN

-855 TCGEANVD
+855 TCGEAIVD

-873 YGIIYVSTE
+873 YGIIYVSTD
-882 GNDNNN
+882 GDDNNN
-888 GSEQYPVASISKA
+888 GSEEYPVASISKA

-907 NGGSGEIIVNT
+907 NGGSGEIIVNA

-929 KDLKVTGVGDVV
+929 KDLKVAGVGDVV

-973 AYYGSVVYSYAKE
+973 AYYGSVIYSYAKE

-1032 DITITDSTFDN
+1032 DITITDSIFDN

-1049 SSDYGIVYISSGKG
+1049 TSDYGIVYITSGTG

-1087 TVIDVKGSDF
+1087 TVIDVKGSEF

-1109 IRASSTLTVT
+1109 IRASSTLTVI

-1124 NNKALRDGGAIY
+1124 NNKAFRDGGAIY
-1136 VGFRGDATVTKSVF
+1136 VGFLGDATVTKSVF
-1150 INNTVTGSEYYGDA
+1150 INNTVTSSGYHGDA

-1227 CADVDSSSWVVMT
+1227 CADVDSSNWVVMT
-1240 VTSNLT
+1240 VSNNLT
-1246 DEIKIDDTV
+1246 ADALKVGDKA
-1255 EFNVDFTHT
+1255 EFTVDFTHDV
-1264 NNGAA
+1264 NKQA
-1269 LAETIPEVE
+1269 LTDSIPEVE
-1278 VSATA
+1278 VKASAVYGELDKDKA
-1283 VNGGVSP
+1283 
-1290 EKVTTENNVA
+1290 TTENNVA
-1300 KFIYSALEGGEDTF
+1300 KFIFTATDGGVNN
-1314 TVTSSNAVNTTSINV
+1314 VTITSTDAVNTTAVTVEEPIV
-1329 KVPVILEV
+1329 LEV
-1337 IYVSETGSDD
+1337 IYVSMTGDD
-1347 NNGTRSSPVATLEHA
+1347 NNIGSRDAPVATIKHA
-1362 IEIAQRGKI
+1362 MEIAEKGKI
-1371 IILPGQY
+1371 VILNGNYVITETLVVNKDLDISGQ
-1378 TIAQTIKLEKDM
+1378 
-1390 DIKGEGTVV
+1390 GNVV
-1399 IDGNKTKVFNNYANI
+1399 IDGNSLRIFENTANL
-1414 NLTNIKFT
+1414 NLTNIAFT
-1422 NASAA
+1422 NAKSAF
-1427 VGSIV
+1427 GSVLLNDGNSTIV
-1432 HNQADKLVMIK
+1432 NCNIYSNQATGSSGNIINNRK
-1443 GCEFYSNAATGTTG
+1443 GTMVIDNCDFS
-1457 GIIYISKGSLNLINS
+1457 
-1472 KLYENTI
+1472 ENVA

-1484 SCAADTSLVIEDC
+1484 ASQSETDLLINNSEFIGNDMTSLTNTNGIVYSASADTV
-1497 EFFNHVTTQMYGIIR
+1497 
-1512 IDGADV
+1512 
-1518 TVENTIFRNNS
+1518 VENTVFRNNKAKS
-1529 VGNGAGIYITCNKNN
+1529 AGAIYATRASSATKGTLEVTNCTFDNN
-1544 KVIKINNDTF
+1544 IAVEGT
-1554 IDNKATQST
+1554 A
-1563 SGNGAA
+1563 GA
-1569 IFINVASGTADLTI
+1569 IFAGRTPTTI
-1583 SNSTFIRNNAMV
+1583 KDSTFTNNQANSGEYV
-1595 NGGAIY
+1595 KGQGGAIY
-1601 TNGNNVDVK
+1601 QTMDDLKSTMSIDNCV
-1610 VDGCTFINNTAN
+1610 FINNTA
-1622 EGNSIYVNAGKFSI
+1622 GDAGSAIYVNTDQGTFDITNSI
-1636 ANSVILNENGFALA
+1636 IISKEGDDKYAIDKKEKATTVITAN
-1650 KYNQVNTNNIIA
+1650 NNY
-1662 NDNFWG
+1662 WG
-1668 DNTKANVADGIK
+1668 NNTKANIDISEDSKITLDVTVDPKDAVAG
-1680 VERWIIMNAAY
+1680 
-1691 TASDEGVL
+1691 DEI
-1699 TITATFDKTNSTD
+1699 TITAVFSN
-1712 GEIADYNAK
+1712 EI
-1721 LPDGFDVTFSSTS
+1721 PDGVEVSFTSDS
-1734 GKLNEIVPVKDAKAT
+1734 GKLNEVVLSKGKEITFKYTVDEADKEILVSLGGVPQ
-1749 VNYTLDE
+1749 
-1756 YEDTA
+1756 
-1761 ITVKVVNA
+1761 
-1769 EVILPFTVK
+1769 FTVLISDI
-1778 PSVIYVSTEGNDE
+1778 PDVIYVSPEGDDANEGSIDA
-1791 NNGDKDT
+1791 
-1798 PVASLEQ
+1798 PVKTLAHAVEI
-1805 ALKLAKKGQIVLLE
+1805 AKKGQIVLLE

-1907 YSVGYLTI
+1907 YNVGYLTI

-1933 GSGLA
+1933 GTGLA

-1999 SEADMK
+1999 SEAEMK

-2035 ERKGKLTV
+2035 ERKGKLTI

-2139 DGNTVKLTV
+2139 DGNIVKLTV

-2191 HDLDATGIKYIS
+2191 YDLDATGIKYIS

-2232 DSVEYTITVTSDDG
+2232 DSVEYTITITSDDG

-2271 TAKQSILISK
+2271 KAKQSILISK

-2295 TEQFGASEATKTL
+2295 TKQFGASEATKTL

-2530 AGCDDANIAGNDIEL
+2530 AGCDD
-2545 NGHQYA
+2545 
-2551 YGVEVSG
+2551 
-2558 KNITLED
+2558 
-2565 NTIDV
+2565 
-2570 TSDDHYAAGVSVQ
+2570 
-2583 GETTATFNGND
+2583 
-2594 ITAESED
+2594 
-2601 VGYGIYADNWGIHDT
+2601 
-2616 SLEIVDNNIEVDSNT
+2616 
-2631 AYGLSLVTNETEID
+2631 
-2645 GNEITV
+2645 
-2651 NGNYTIGIGVK
+2651 
-2662 NANAIIKANT
+2662 
-2672 INANGTN
+2672 
-2679 VGKSADDY
+2679 
-2687 PMVNP
+2687 
-2692 IETLG
+2692 
-2697 IYADNSN
+2697 
-2704 VTIENNNITS
+2704 
-2714 TGNKTISLNGC
+2714 
-2725 NGSIV
+2725 
-2730 NNKLI
+2730 
-2735 ANGKRGD
+2735 
-2742 ATIALNN
+2742 
-2749 SDVKV
+2749 
-2754 DNNKSSED
+2754 
-2762 PVTPPAKDVIKVV
+2762 
-2775 ASNAKVDYGFQY
+2775 
-2787 KVRATINGKS
+2787 
-2797 VGAGKV
+2797 
-2803 VTLKIAGKTL
+2803 
-2813 KAKTDKN
+2813 
-2820 GYAKFTLKVKPKK
+2820 
-2833 YTAKVTY
+2833 
-2840 NKVSKTVKV
+2840 
-2849 TVKNVIKAKNTKIK
+2849 
-2863 KSARKVRIKVT
+2863 
-2874 LKTSKKKP
+2874 
-2882 IKGKKITLKIK
+2882 
-2893 GKKIKAKTNKKGVA
+2893 
-2907 TFKIKKSILKKLKA
+2907 
-2921 GKKYKFQ
+2921 
-2928 VIYGKDVVKK
+2928 
-2938 TLRVKR
+2938 

>member
-1 MKINKKIFICALL
+1 MKINKSLLICALL
-14 VLVMLCV
+14 VLVMLCIV
-21 IGTASATDESLDDNS
+21 ETASATEPLDEN
-36 TILTQDEAIDEI
+36 LTATDTEGVIGEI
-48 AESPAVSNSGDKLSA
+48 VNEELSVSDSQDKLSA
-63 EGDTITVDSNGGG
+63 EGDTITVDAGGSG
-76 DYTTIS
+76 DYQTIS

-88 TGGETIFIKNGDY
+88 TGGETIFIKNGEY
-101 SIDTKIEPKV
+101 TETSKIDIGTKK
-111 SLSFVGET
+111 LTFTGESP
-119 KDGVKITSVGGINL
+119 DGVIIKSGDNDL
-133 FESTT
+133 FYTT
-138 SDITLSFKNLNFN
+138 GSGSCTLVFN
-151 NINFGTKSAT
+151 NLVFKEIVMTKAKTPIFIGGNDDVIITNCTFDNCESRYGALRIYTSGSVIVDQCKFLGTKSSNGAYSS
-161 AMRFGSNINL
+161 AIDFGGSGDTEYVLKNSI
-171 NIDDC
+171 IDN
-176 SFVDCS
+176 SGIS
-182 SKYGVLYLY
+182 SAHTGSYIFGVLYNEKSA
-191 TTGTT
+191 GT
-196 NINNCLIKDFNTTT
+196 
-210 NGGCSG
+210 
-216 IFISGN
+216 
-222 GEYNINNTIIDNAR
+222 
-236 YDLNNYYSYG
+236 
-246 VIYLN
+246 VV
-251 AKSGILNLDN
+251 LDN
-261 VTISNCFLNAATGS
+261 VTISNFQGTGKGR
-275 AIIYAKSEVN
+275 ALITAKGNME
-285 IKNSKFID
+285 IKNSRFVNNVLSEGND
-293 NTINKTGSA
+293 YN
-302 DVSLFYLNYNSNNNP
+302 SLFFISAGSKTVNIESSMIANNSGPKYIAASNSGTSSFTLNYNNIQNNTVNLGVNHP
-317 NTKINMNQ
+317 
-325 SMISGNTATNLIYSN
+325 SSGSYNLD
-340 NNNAKTTI
+340 A
-348 NYCNIKDNSVSALKS
+348 
-363 SNGNYD
+363 
-369 LESNYWGSNS
+369 NYWGSNS
-379 LPEEVSAST
+379 LPDGVTAST
-388 WIVEED
+388 WIVENNGAYE
-394 GVYKLNTAE
+394 LNTGEAI
-403 ELDVIIPGL
+403 DVIIPGL
-412 NDQAE
+412 NDGPE
-417 PEYPTDSIYVAT
+417 PKYPEGTIYVAT
-429 DGSDDND
+429 DGSDDNN

-441 PVANITKAIELAKA
+441 PVLTIAKGVELANA
-455 GSGNIIIKEG
+455 GSGYLVIKEG
-465 TYAQNGIT
+465 VYKESGIELNNSKS
-473 IDGDKAITI
+473 ISI
-482 IGQGNVVID
+482 IGDGNVVID
-491 GTNLEE
+491 GQASSTSIFVMDGGVANFTNI
-497 ASVFT
+497 VFT
-502 VTATDITIKN
+502 N
-512 IKFEN
+512 N
-517 GNARY
+517 NPRY
-522 GGALNIQGSS
+522 GGAINAGSYVDINILI
-532 VSNLLDV
+532 N
-539 NVIVE
+539 
-544 NCSFNNS
+544 NCTFTDINS
-551 KATRGGAI
+551 TSRGGAF
-559 YAYCTKGNL
+559 YVANAKGKL
-568 IVKNSNFT
+568 TVKDSKFYNIDSGS
-576 NMDVTW
+576 W
-582 GVICAYQ
+582 GAITIATSSQ
-589 SAFDGGLTVDITN
+589 ADGLTVDISN
-602 SIFANNKANN
+602 SIFKGNKANN
-612 GAALYLQAS
+612 GAAAYLRAANVNIIDS
-621 QVSVADCDI
+621 KFI
-630 YNNTASQSPGAIYL
+630 ENTAANAPGAIYL
-644 TNVTATFDNCKI
+644 YNATATIDNCVI
-656 YNNSALKDAS
+656 SNNTAGGKGV
-666 AIAVYAGKISSN
+666 AISTTPVSGSVTK
-678 PTVLKASE
+678 T
-686 VTITNCIIENNTAT
+686 TITNCVIENNNGNGQTLPAIYADMNLIEISYSSLINDLSIETRTAT
-700 EDGAAAIYLE
+700 G
-710 NSKLDISHSSIINT
+710 
-724 LNIHNTVTA
+724 
-733 NYDDDQPETVTANNN
+733 YDAVYGQGVVIANNN

-756 STVKG
+756 SKVEG
-761 KNIVIDKWVIM
+761 KNITMDSWVIM

-780 VIVGDQVKL
+780 VISGDQVKL

-1218 EDDWGDDTP
+1218 EDDWGEDTP
-1227 CADVDSSSWVVMT
+1227 CADVDSSNWVVMT
-1240 VTSNLT
+1240 VSNNLT
-1246 DEIKIDDTV
+1246 ADALKVGDKA
-1255 EFNVDFTHT
+1255 EFTVDFTHDV
-1264 NNGAA
+1264 NKQA
-1269 LAETIPEVE
+1269 LTDSIPEVE
-1278 VSATA
+1278 VKASAVYGELDKDKA
-1283 VNGGVSP
+1283 
-1290 EKVTTENNVA
+1290 TTENNVA
-1300 KFIYSALEGGEDTF
+1300 KFIFTATDGGVNN
-1314 TVTSSNAVNTTSINV
+1314 VTITSTDAVNTTAVTVEEPIV
-1329 KVPVILEV
+1329 LEV
-1337 IYVSETGSDD
+1337 IYVSMTGDD
-1347 NNGTRSSPVATLEHA
+1347 NNIGSRDAPVATIKHA
-1362 IEIAQRGKI
+1362 MEIAEKGKI
-1371 IILPGQY
+1371 VILNGNYVITETLVVNKDLDISGQ
-1378 TIAQTIKLEKDM
+1378 
-1390 DIKGEGTVV
+1390 GNVV
-1399 IDGNKTKVFNNYANI
+1399 IDGNSLRIFENTANL
-1414 NLTNIKFT
+1414 NLTNIAFT
-1422 NASAA
+1422 NAKSAF
-1427 VGSIV
+1427 GSVLLNDGNSTIV
-1432 HNQADKLVMIK
+1432 NCNIYSNQATGSSGNIINNRK
-1443 GCEFYSNAATGTTG
+1443 GTMVIDNCDFS
-1457 GIIYISKGSLNLINS
+1457 
-1472 KLYENTI
+1472 ENVA

-1484 SCAADTSLVIEDC
+1484 ASQSETDLLINNSEFIGNDMTSLTNTNGIVYSASADTV
-1497 EFFNHVTTQMYGIIR
+1497 
-1512 IDGADV
+1512 
-1518 TVENTIFRNNS
+1518 VENTVFRNNKAKS
-1529 VGNGAGIYITCNKNN
+1529 AGAIYATRASSATKGTLEVTNCTFDNN
-1544 KVIKINNDTF
+1544 IAVEGT
-1554 IDNKATQST
+1554 A
-1563 SGNGAA
+1563 GA
-1569 IFINVASGTADLTI
+1569 IFAGRTPTTI
-1583 SNSTFIRNNAMV
+1583 KDSTFTNNQANSGEYV
-1595 NGGAIY
+1595 KGQGGAIY
-1601 TNGNNVDVK
+1601 QTMDDLKSTMSIDNCV
-1610 VDGCTFINNTAN
+1610 FINNTA
-1622 EGNSIYVNAGKFSI
+1622 GDAGSAIYVNTDQGTFDI
-1636 ANSVILNENGFALA
+1636 ANSIIISKEGDDKYAIDKKEKATTVITA
-1650 KYNQVNTNNIIA
+1650 NN
-1662 NDNFWG
+1662 NYWG
-1668 DNTKANVADGIK
+1668 NNTKANIDISEDSKITLDVTVDPKDAVAG
-1680 VERWIIMNAAY
+1680 
-1691 TASDEGVL
+1691 DEI
-1699 TITATFDKTNSTD
+1699 TITAVFSN
-1712 GEIADYNAK
+1712 EI
-1721 LPDGFDVTFSSTS
+1721 PDGVEVSFTSDS
-1734 GKLNEIVPVKDAKAT
+1734 GKLNEVVLSKGKEITFKYTVDEADKEILVSLGGVPQ
-1749 VNYTLDE
+1749 
-1756 YEDTA
+1756 
-1761 ITVKVVNA
+1761 
-1769 EVILPFTVK
+1769 FTVLISDI
-1778 PSVIYVSTEGNDE
+1778 PDVIYVSPEGDDANEGSVDA
-1791 NNGDKDT
+1791 
-1798 PVASLEQ
+1798 PVKTLAHAVEI
-1805 ALKLAKKGQIVLLE
+1805 AKKGQIVLLE

-1907 YSVGYLTI
+1907 YNVGYLTI

-1922 NTAKLGGAIYS
+1922 NTAKVGGAIYS

-2121 PTVNNWAILTIKN
+2121 PTVNNWVILTIKN

-2139 DGNTVKLTV
+2139 YGNTVKLTV

-2271 TAKQSILISK
+2271 KAKQSILISK

-2295 TEQFGASEATKTL
+2295 TKQFGASEATKTL

-2411 TIDYDAPIGESYA
+2411 TIDYDAPAGESYA

-2440 FYEGKLGEATRTM
+2440 FYDGKLGESTRTM
-2453 AIFAIDSNNM
+2453 AIFAIDSDNM

-2483 APDYAPM
+2483 APDYVPM

-2530 AGCDDANIAGNDIEL
+2530 AGCDDANIAGNDIQL

-2616 SLEIVDNNIEVDSNT
+2616 SLEIVDNTIEVDSNT
-2631 AYGLSLVTNETEID
+2631 AYGLSLVTNETEITD
-2645 GNEITV
+2645 NEITV

-2662 NANAIIKANT
+2662 NANATIKANT

>member
-379 LPEEVSAST
+379 LPEGVSAST

-394 GVYKLNTAE
+394 GVYKLNTGE

-491 GTNLEE
+491 GTDLEE

-568 IVKNSNFT
+568 IVKNSKFT

-835 NGKTQDVIFTSADN
+835 NGKAQDVIFTSADN

-855 TCGEANVD
+855 TCGEAIVD

-873 YGIIYVSTE
+873 YGIIYVSTD
-882 GNDNNN
+882 GDDNNN
-888 GSEQYPVASISKA
+888 GSEEYPVASISKA

-907 NGGSGEIIVNT
+907 NGGSGEIIVNA

-929 KDLKVTGVGDVV
+929 KDLKVAGVGDVV

-973 AYYGSVVYSYAKE
+973 AYYGSVIYSYAKE

-1032 DITITDSTFDN
+1032 DITITDSIFDN

-1049 SSDYGIVYISSGKG
+1049 TSDYGIVYITSGTG

-1150 INNTVTGSEYYGDA
+1150 INNTVTGSGYHGDA

-1227 CADVDSSSWVVMT
+1227 CADVDSSNWVVMT
-1240 VTSNLT
+1240 VSNNLT
-1246 DEIKIDDTV
+1246 ADALKVGDKA
-1255 EFNVDFTHT
+1255 EFTVDFTHDV
-1264 NNGAA
+1264 NKQA
-1269 LAETIPEVE
+1269 LTDSIPEVE
-1278 VSATA
+1278 VKASAVYGELDKDKA
-1283 VNGGVSP
+1283 
-1290 EKVTTENNVA
+1290 TTENNVA
-1300 KFIYSALEGGEDTF
+1300 KFIFTATDGGVNN
-1314 TVTSSNAVNTTSINV
+1314 VTITSTDAVNTTAVTVEEPIV
-1329 KVPVILEV
+1329 LEV
-1337 IYVSETGSDD
+1337 IYVSMTGDD
-1347 NNGTRSSPVATLEHA
+1347 NNIGSRDAPVATIKHA
-1362 IEIAQRGKI
+1362 MEIAEKGKI
-1371 IILPGQY
+1371 VILNGNYVITETLVVNKDLDISGQ
-1378 TIAQTIKLEKDM
+1378 
-1390 DIKGEGTVV
+1390 GNVV
-1399 IDGNKTKVFNNYANI
+1399 IDGNSLRIFENTANL
-1414 NLTNIKFT
+1414 NLTNIAFT
-1422 NASAA
+1422 NAKSAF
-1427 VGSIV
+1427 GSVLLNDGNSTIV
-1432 HNQADKLVMIK
+1432 NCNIYSNQATGSSGNIINNRK
-1443 GCEFYSNAATGTTG
+1443 GTMVIDNCDFS
-1457 GIIYISKGSLNLINS
+1457 
-1472 KLYENTI
+1472 ENVA

-1484 SCAADTSLVIEDC
+1484 ASQSETDLLINNSEFIGNDMTSLTNTNGIVYSASADTV
-1497 EFFNHVTTQMYGIIR
+1497 
-1512 IDGADV
+1512 
-1518 TVENTIFRNNS
+1518 VENTVFRNNKAKS
-1529 VGNGAGIYITCNKNN
+1529 AGAIYATRASSATKGTLEVTNCTFDNN
-1544 KVIKINNDTF
+1544 IAVEGT
-1554 IDNKATQST
+1554 A
-1563 SGNGAA
+1563 GA
-1569 IFINVASGTADLTI
+1569 IFAGRTPTTI
-1583 SNSTFIRNNAMV
+1583 KDSTFTNNQANSGEYV
-1595 NGGAIY
+1595 KGQGGAIY
-1601 TNGNNVDVK
+1601 QTMDDLKSTMSIDNCV
-1610 VDGCTFINNTAN
+1610 FINNTA
-1622 EGNSIYVNAGKFSI
+1622 GDAGSAIYVNTDQGTFDITNSI
-1636 ANSVILNENGFALA
+1636 IISKEGDDKYAIDKKEKATTVITAN
-1650 KYNQVNTNNIIA
+1650 NNY
-1662 NDNFWG
+1662 WG
-1668 DNTKANVADGIK
+1668 NNTKANIDISEDSKITLDVTVDPKDAVAG
-1680 VERWIIMNAAY
+1680 
-1691 TASDEGVL
+1691 DEI
-1699 TITATFDKTNSTD
+1699 TITAVFSN
-1712 GEIADYNAK
+1712 EI
-1721 LPDGFDVTFSSTS
+1721 PDGVEVSFTSDS
-1734 GKLNEIVPVKDAKAT
+1734 GKLNEVVLSKGKEITFKYTVDEADKEILVSLGGVPQ
-1749 VNYTLDE
+1749 
-1756 YEDTA
+1756 
-1761 ITVKVVNA
+1761 
-1769 EVILPFTVK
+1769 FTVLISDI
-1778 PSVIYVSTEGNDE
+1778 PDVIYVSPEGDDANEGSIDA
-1791 NNGDKDT
+1791 
-1798 PVASLEQ
+1798 PVKTLAHAVEI
-1805 ALKLAKKGQIVLLE
+1805 AKKGQIVLLE

-1907 YSVGYLTI
+1907 YNVGYLTI

-1933 GSGLA
+1933 GTGLA

-1999 SEADMK
+1999 SEAEMK

-2035 ERKGKLTV
+2035 ERKGKLTI

-2139 DGNTVKLTV
+2139 DGNIVKLTV

-2191 HDLDATGIKYIS
+2191 YDLDATGIKYIS

-2232 DSVEYTITVTSDDG
+2232 DSVEYTITITSDDG

-2271 TAKQSILISK
+2271 TAKQSILFSK

-2404 NNIIENN
+2404 NNIIKNN

-2530 AGCDDANIAGNDIEL
+2530 AGCDDANIAGNDIQL

-2616 SLEIVDNNIEVDSNT
+2616 SLEIVDNTIEVDSNT
-2631 AYGLSLVTNETEID
+2631 AYGLSLVTNETEITD
-2645 GNEITV
+2645 NEITV

-2662 NANAIIKANT
+2662 NANATIKANT

-2730 NNKLI
+2730 KNKLI

-2907 TFKIKKSILKKLKA
+2907 TFKINKSILKKLKA
-2921 GKKYKFQ
+2921 GKKYKYQ

>member
-379 LPEEVSAST
+379 LPEGVSAST

-491 GTNLEE
+491 GTDLEE

-568 IVKNSNFT
+568 IVKNSKFT

-835 NGKTQDVIFTSADN
+835 NGKAQDVIFTSADN

-855 TCGEANVD
+855 TCGEAIVD

-873 YGIIYVSTE
+873 YGIIYVSTD
-882 GNDNNN
+882 GDDNNN
-888 GSEQYPVASISKA
+888 GSEEYPVASISKA

-907 NGGSGEIIVNT
+907 NGGSGEIIVNA

-929 KDLKVTGVGDVV
+929 KDLKVAGVGDVV

-973 AYYGSVVYSYAKE
+973 AYYGSVIYSYAKE

-1032 DITITDSTFDN
+1032 DITITDSIFDN

-1049 SSDYGIVYISSGKG
+1049 TSDYGIVYITSGTG

-1150 INNTVTGSEYYGDA
+1150 INNTVTGSGYHGDA

-1227 CADVDSSSWVVMT
+1227 CADVDSSNWVVMT
-1240 VTSNLT
+1240 VSNNLT
-1246 DEIKIDDTV
+1246 ADALKVGDKA
-1255 EFNVDFTHT
+1255 EFTVDFTHDV
-1264 NNGAA
+1264 NKQA
-1269 LAETIPEVE
+1269 LTDSIPEVE
-1278 VSATA
+1278 VKASAVYGELDKDKA
-1283 VNGGVSP
+1283 
-1290 EKVTTENNVA
+1290 TTENNVA
-1300 KFIYSALEGGEDTF
+1300 KFIFTATDGGVNN
-1314 TVTSSNAVNTTSINV
+1314 VTITSTDAVNTTAVTVEEPIV
-1329 KVPVILEV
+1329 LEV
-1337 IYVSETGSDD
+1337 IYVSMTGDD
-1347 NNGTRSSPVATLEHA
+1347 NNIGSRDAPVATIKHA
-1362 IEIAQRGKI
+1362 MEIAEKGKI
-1371 IILPGQY
+1371 VILNGNYVITETLVVNKDLDISGQ
-1378 TIAQTIKLEKDM
+1378 
-1390 DIKGEGTVV
+1390 GNVV
-1399 IDGNKTKVFNNYANI
+1399 IDGNSLRIFENTANL
-1414 NLTNIKFT
+1414 NLTNIAFT
-1422 NASAA
+1422 NAKSAF
-1427 VGSIV
+1427 GSVLLNDGNSTIV
-1432 HNQADKLVMIK
+1432 NCNIYSNQATGSSGNIINNRK
-1443 GCEFYSNAATGTTG
+1443 GTMVIDNCDFS
-1457 GIIYISKGSLNLINS
+1457 
-1472 KLYENTI
+1472 ENVA

-1484 SCAADTSLVIEDC
+1484 ASQSETDLLINNSEFIGNDMTSLTNTNGIVYSASADTV
-1497 EFFNHVTTQMYGIIR
+1497 
-1512 IDGADV
+1512 
-1518 TVENTIFRNNS
+1518 VENTVFRNNKAKS
-1529 VGNGAGIYITCNKNN
+1529 AGAIYATRASSATKGTLEVTNCTFDNN
-1544 KVIKINNDTF
+1544 IAVEGT
-1554 IDNKATQST
+1554 A
-1563 SGNGAA
+1563 GA
-1569 IFINVASGTADLTI
+1569 IFAGRTPTTI
-1583 SNSTFIRNNAMV
+1583 KDSTFTNNQANSGEYV
-1595 NGGAIY
+1595 KGQGGAIY
-1601 TNGNNVDVK
+1601 QTMDDLKSTMSIDNCV
-1610 VDGCTFINNTAN
+1610 FINNTA
-1622 EGNSIYVNAGKFSI
+1622 GDAGSAIYVNTDQGTFDITNSI
-1636 ANSVILNENGFALA
+1636 IISKEGDDKYAIDKKEKATTVITAN
-1650 KYNQVNTNNIIA
+1650 NNY
-1662 NDNFWG
+1662 WG
-1668 DNTKANVADGIK
+1668 NNTKANIDISEDSKITLDVTVDPKDAVAG
-1680 VERWIIMNAAY
+1680 
-1691 TASDEGVL
+1691 DEI
-1699 TITATFDKTNSTD
+1699 TITAVFSN
-1712 GEIADYNAK
+1712 EI
-1721 LPDGFDVTFSSTS
+1721 PDGVEVSFTSDS
-1734 GKLNEIVPVKDAKAT
+1734 GKLNEVVLSKGKEITFKYTVDEADKEILVSLGGVPQ
-1749 VNYTLDE
+1749 
-1756 YEDTA
+1756 
-1761 ITVKVVNA
+1761 
-1769 EVILPFTVK
+1769 FTVLISDI
-1778 PSVIYVSTEGNDE
+1778 PDVIYVSPEGDDANEGSIDA
-1791 NNGDKDT
+1791 
-1798 PVASLEQ
+1798 PVKTLAHAVEI
-1805 ALKLAKKGQIVLLE
+1805 AKKGQIVLLE

-1907 YSVGYLTI
+1907 YNVGYLTI

-1933 GSGLA
+1933 GTGLA

-1999 SEADMK
+1999 SEAEMK

-2035 ERKGKLTV
+2035 ERKGKLTI

-2139 DGNTVKLTV
+2139 DGNIVKLTV

-2191 HDLDATGIKYIS
+2191 YDLDATGIKYIS

-2232 DSVEYTITVTSDDG
+2232 DSVEYTITITSDDG

-2404 NNIIENN
+2404 NNIIKNN

-2530 AGCDDANIAGNDIEL
+2530 AGCDDANIAGNDIQL

-2616 SLEIVDNNIEVDSNT
+2616 SLEIVDNTIEVDSNT
-2631 AYGLSLVTNETEID
+2631 AYGLSLVTNETEITD
-2645 GNEITV
+2645 NEITV

-2662 NANAIIKANT
+2662 NANATIKANT

-2730 NNKLI
+2730 KNKLI

-2907 TFKIKKSILKKLKA
+2907 TFKINKSILKKLKA
-2921 GKKYKFQ
+2921 GKKYKYQ

>member
-48 AESPAVSNSGDKLSA
+48 AESPAVSDSGDKLSA

-379 LPEEVSAST
+379 LPEGVSAST

-394 GVYKLNTAE
+394 GVYKLNTGE

-436 GSEDS
+436 GSEGS

-455 GSGNIIIKEG
+455 GSGYVIIKEG

-491 GTNLEE
+491 GTDLEK

-502 VTATDITIKN
+502 VTATNVTIKN

-532 VSNLLDV
+532 VSNLLDI
-539 NVIVE
+539 NVLVE

-568 IVKNSNFT
+568 IVKNSKFT

-835 NGKTQDVIFTSADN
+835 NGKAQDVIFTSADN

-855 TCGEANVD
+855 TCGEAIVD

-873 YGIIYVSTE
+873 YGIIYVSTD
-882 GNDNNN
+882 GDDNNN
-888 GSEQYPVASISKA
+888 GSEEYPVASISKA

-907 NGGSGEIIVNT
+907 NGGSGEIIVNA

-929 KDLKVTGVGDVV
+929 KDLKVAGVGDVV

-973 AYYGSVVYSYAKE
+973 AYYGSVIYSYAKE

-1032 DITITDSTFDN
+1032 DITITDSIFDN

-1049 SSDYGIVYISSGKG
+1049 TSDYGIVYITSGTG

-1150 INNTVTGSEYYGDA
+1150 INNTVTGSGYHGDA

-1227 CADVDSSSWVVMT
+1227 CADVDSSNWVVMT
-1240 VTSNLT
+1240 VSNNLT
-1246 DEIKIDDTV
+1246 ADALKVGDKA
-1255 EFNVDFTHT
+1255 EFTVDFTHDV
-1264 NNGAA
+1264 NKQA
-1269 LAETIPEVE
+1269 LTDSIPEVE
-1278 VSATA
+1278 VKASAVYGELDKDKA
-1283 VNGGVSP
+1283 
-1290 EKVTTENNVA
+1290 TTENNVA
-1300 KFIYSALEGGEDTF
+1300 KFIFTATDGGVNN
-1314 TVTSSNAVNTTSINV
+1314 VTITSTDAVNTTAVTVEEPIV
-1329 KVPVILEV
+1329 LEV
-1337 IYVSETGSDD
+1337 IYVSMTGDD
-1347 NNGTRSSPVATLEHA
+1347 NNIGSRDAPVATIKHA
-1362 IEIAQRGKI
+1362 MEIAEKGKI
-1371 IILPGQY
+1371 VILNGNYVITETLVVNKDLDISGQ
-1378 TIAQTIKLEKDM
+1378 
-1390 DIKGEGTVV
+1390 GNVV
-1399 IDGNKTKVFNNYANI
+1399 IDGNSLRIFENTANL
-1414 NLTNIKFT
+1414 NLTNIAFT
-1422 NASAA
+1422 NAKSAF
-1427 VGSIV
+1427 GSVLLNDGNSTIV
-1432 HNQADKLVMIK
+1432 NCNIYSNQATGSSGNIINNRK
-1443 GCEFYSNAATGTTG
+1443 GTMVIDNCDFS
-1457 GIIYISKGSLNLINS
+1457 
-1472 KLYENTI
+1472 ENVA

-1484 SCAADTSLVIEDC
+1484 ASQSETDLLINNSEFIGNDMTSLTNTNGIVYSASADTV
-1497 EFFNHVTTQMYGIIR
+1497 
-1512 IDGADV
+1512 
-1518 TVENTIFRNNS
+1518 VENTVFRNNKAKS
-1529 VGNGAGIYITCNKNN
+1529 AGAIYATRASSATKGTLEVTNCTFDNN
-1544 KVIKINNDTF
+1544 IAVEGT
-1554 IDNKATQST
+1554 A
-1563 SGNGAA
+1563 GA
-1569 IFINVASGTADLTI
+1569 IFAGRTPTTI
-1583 SNSTFIRNNAMV
+1583 KDSTFTNNQANSGEYV
-1595 NGGAIY
+1595 KGQGGAIY
-1601 TNGNNVDVK
+1601 QTMDDLKSTMSIDNCV
-1610 VDGCTFINNTAN
+1610 FINNTA
-1622 EGNSIYVNAGKFSI
+1622 GDAGSAIYVNTDQGTFDITNSI
-1636 ANSVILNENGFALA
+1636 IISKEGDDKYAIDKKEKATTVITAN
-1650 KYNQVNTNNIIA
+1650 NNY
-1662 NDNFWG
+1662 WG
-1668 DNTKANVADGIK
+1668 NNTKANIDISEDSKITLDVTVDPKDAVAG
-1680 VERWIIMNAAY
+1680 
-1691 TASDEGVL
+1691 DEI
-1699 TITATFDKTNSTD
+1699 TITAVFSN
-1712 GEIADYNAK
+1712 EI
-1721 LPDGFDVTFSSTS
+1721 PDGVEVSFTSDS
-1734 GKLNEIVPVKDAKAT
+1734 GKLNEVVLSKGKEITFKYTVDEADKEILVSLGGVPQ
-1749 VNYTLDE
+1749 
-1756 YEDTA
+1756 
-1761 ITVKVVNA
+1761 
-1769 EVILPFTVK
+1769 FTVLISDI
-1778 PSVIYVSTEGNDE
+1778 PDVIYVSPEGDDANEGSIDA
-1791 NNGDKDT
+1791 
-1798 PVASLEQ
+1798 PVKTLAHAVEI
-1805 ALKLAKKGQIVLLE
+1805 AKKGQIVLLE
-1819 GTYKTGDLGIISNN
+1819 GTYKTGDIGIISNN

-1907 YSVGYLTI
+1907 YNVGYLTI

-1933 GSGLA
+1933 GTGLA

-1999 SEADMK
+1999 SEAEMK

-2035 ERKGKLTV
+2035 ERKGKLTI

-2139 DGNTVKLTV
+2139 DGNIVKLTV

-2191 HDLDATGIKYIS
+2191 YDLDATGIKYIS

-2232 DSVEYTITVTSDDG
+2232 DSVEYTITITSDDG

-2404 NNIIENN
+2404 NNIIKNN

-2530 AGCDDANIAGNDIEL
+2530 AGCDDANIAGNDIQL

-2616 SLEIVDNNIEVDSNT
+2616 SLEIVDNTIEVDSNT
-2631 AYGLSLVTNETEID
+2631 AYGLSLVTNETEITD
-2645 GNEITV
+2645 NEITV

-2662 NANAIIKANT
+2662 NANATIKANT

-2730 NNKLI
+2730 KNKLI

-2907 TFKIKKSILKKLKA
+2907 TFKINKSILKKLKA
-2921 GKKYKFQ
+2921 GKKYKYQ

>member
-1 MKINKKIFICALL
+1 MKINKKLLICALL
-14 VLVMLCV
+14 VLVMLCI
-21 IGTASATDESLDDNS
+21 IGTASANEPLDENLTATDTEG
-36 TILTQDEAIDEI
+36 EI
-48 AESPAVSNSGDKLSA
+48 GEIVNEELSVSDSQDKLSA
-63 EGDTITVDSNGGG
+63 EGDTITVDAGGSG
-76 DYTTIS
+76 DYQTIS

-88 TGGETIFIKNGDY
+88 TGGETIFIKNGEY
-101 SIDTKIEPKV
+101 TETSKIDIGTKK
-111 SLSFVGET
+111 LTFTGESP
-119 KDGVKITSVGGINL
+119 DGVIIKSGDNDL
-133 FESTT
+133 FYTT
-138 SDITLSFKNLNFN
+138 GSGSCTLVFN
-151 NINFGTKSAT
+151 NLVFKEIVMTKAKTPIFIGGNDDVIITNCTFDNCESRYGALRIYTSGSVIVDQCKFLGTKSSNGAYSS
-161 AMRFGSNINL
+161 AIDFGGSGDTEYVLKNSI
-171 NIDDC
+171 IDN
-176 SFVDCS
+176 SGIS
-182 SKYGVLYLY
+182 SAHTGSYIFGVLYNEKSA
-191 TTGTT
+191 GT
-196 NINNCLIKDFNTTT
+196 
-210 NGGCSG
+210 
-216 IFISGN
+216 
-222 GEYNINNTIIDNAR
+222 
-236 YDLNNYYSYG
+236 
-246 VIYLN
+246 VV
-251 AKSGILNLDN
+251 LDN
-261 VTISNCFLNAATGS
+261 VTISNFQGTGKGR
-275 AIIYAKSEVN
+275 ALITAKGNME
-285 IKNSKFID
+285 IKNSRFVNNVLSEGND
-293 NTINKTGSA
+293 YN
-302 DVSLFYLNYNSNNNP
+302 SLFFISAGSKTVNIESSMIANNSGPKYIAASNTATSSFTLNYNNIQNNTVNLGVNHP
-317 NTKINMNQ
+317 
-325 SMISGNTATNLIYSN
+325 SSGSYNLD
-340 NNNAKTTI
+340 A
-348 NYCNIKDNSVSALKS
+348 
-363 SNGNYD
+363 
-369 LESNYWGSNS
+369 NYWGSNS
-379 LPEEVSAST
+379 LPDGVTASN
-388 WIVEED
+388 WIVENNGAYE
-394 GVYKLNTAE
+394 LNTGEAI
-403 ELDVIIPGL
+403 DVIIPGL
-412 NDQAE
+412 NDGPE
-417 PEYPTDSIYVAT
+417 PKYPEGTIYVAT
-429 DGSDDND
+429 DGSDDNN

-441 PVANITKAIELAKA
+441 PVLTIAKGVELANA
-455 GSGNIIIKEG
+455 GSGYLVIKEG
-465 TYAQNGIT
+465 VYKESGIELNNSKP
-473 IDGDKAITI
+473 ISI
-482 IGQGNVVID
+482 IGDGNVVID
-491 GTNLEE
+491 GQASSTSIFVMDGGVANFTNI
-497 ASVFT
+497 VFT
-502 VTATDITIKN
+502 N
-512 IKFEN
+512 N
-517 GNARY
+517 NPGY
-522 GGALNIQGSS
+522 GGAINAGSYVDINILI
-532 VSNLLDV
+532 N
-539 NVIVE
+539 
-544 NCSFNNS
+544 NCTFTDINS
-551 KATRGGAI
+551 TSRGGAF
-559 YAYCTKGNL
+559 YVATAKGKL
-568 IVKNSNFT
+568 TVKDSKFYNIDSGS
-576 NMDVTW
+576 W
-582 GVICAYQ
+582 GAITIATSSQ
-589 SAFDGGLTVDITN
+589 ADGLTVDISN
-602 SIFANNKANN
+602 SIFKGNKANN
-612 GAALYLQAS
+612 GAAVYLRAANVNIICS
-621 QVSVADCDI
+621 KFI
-630 YNNTASQSPGAIYL
+630 ENTAANAPGAIYL
-644 TNVTATFDNCKI
+644 YNATATIDNCVI
-656 YNNSALKDAS
+656 SNNTAGGKGV
-666 AIAVYAGKISSN
+666 AISTTPVSGSVTK
-678 PTVLKASE
+678 T
-686 VTITNCIIENNTAT
+686 TITNCVIENNNGNGQTLPAIYADMNLIEISYSSLINDLSIETRTAT
-700 EDGAAAIYLE
+700 G
-710 NSKLDISHSSIINT
+710 
-724 LNIHNTVTA
+724 
-733 NYDDDQPETVTANNN
+733 YDAVYGQGVVIANNN

-756 STVKG
+756 SKVEG
-761 KNIVIDKWVIM
+761 KNITMDSWVIM

-780 VIVGDQVKL
+780 VISGDQVKL

-888 GSEQYPVASISKA
+888 GSEQYPVASIAKA

-907 NGGSGEIIVNT
+907 NGGSGEIIVNA

-973 AYYGSVVYSYAKE
+973 AYYGSVIYSYAKE

-1087 TVIDVKGSDF
+1087 TVIDVKGSEF
-1097 INNTNTVSYGGA
+1097 INNTNTVSYGGV

-1124 NNKALRDGGAIY
+1124 NNKAFRDGGAIY
-1136 VGFRGDATVTKSVF
+1136 VGFLGDATVTKSVF
-1150 INNTVTGSEYYGDA
+1150 INNTVTSSGYHGDA

-1173 NYCVLLTNGTKYVI
+1173 NYCVLLTNGTKYLI
-1187 YNDGKDNV
+1187 YNDGDDNV

-1204 TNDDPSSLTGVGSY
+1204 TNDDPSSLNGVGTY
-1218 EDDWGDDTP
+1218 ENDWEDEVP
-1227 CADVDSSSWVVMT
+1227 CADVDSSNWVVMT
-1240 VTSNLT
+1240 VSNNLT
-1246 DEIKIDDTV
+1246 ADALKVGDKA
-1255 EFNVDFTHT
+1255 EFTVDFTHDV
-1264 NNGAA
+1264 NKQA
-1269 LAETIPEVE
+1269 LTDSIPEVE
-1278 VSATA
+1278 VKASAVYGELDKDKA
-1283 VNGGVSP
+1283 
-1290 EKVTTENNVA
+1290 TTENNVA
-1300 KFIYSALEGGEDTF
+1300 KFIFTATDGGVNN
-1314 TVTSSNAVNTTSINV
+1314 VTITSTDAVNTTAVTVEEPIV
-1329 KVPVILEV
+1329 LEV
-1337 IYVSETGSDD
+1337 IYVSMTGDD
-1347 NNGTRSSPVATLEHA
+1347 NNIGSRDAPVATIKHA
-1362 IEIAQRGKI
+1362 MEIAEKGKI
-1371 IILPGQY
+1371 VILNGNYVITETLVVNKDLDISGQ
-1378 TIAQTIKLEKDM
+1378 
-1390 DIKGEGTVV
+1390 GNVV
-1399 IDGNKTKVFNNYANI
+1399 IDGNSLRIFENTANL
-1414 NLTNIKFT
+1414 NLTNIAFT
-1422 NASAA
+1422 NAKSAF
-1427 VGSIV
+1427 GSVLLNDGNSTIV
-1432 HNQADKLVMIK
+1432 NCNIYSNQATGSSGNIINNRK
-1443 GCEFYSNAATGTTG
+1443 GTMVIDNCDFS
-1457 GIIYISKGSLNLINS
+1457 
-1472 KLYENTI
+1472 ENVA

-1484 SCAADTSLVIEDC
+1484 ASQSETDLLINNSEFIGNDMTSLTNTNGIVYSASADTV
-1497 EFFNHVTTQMYGIIR
+1497 
-1512 IDGADV
+1512 
-1518 TVENTIFRNNS
+1518 VENTVFRNNKAKS
-1529 VGNGAGIYITCNKNN
+1529 AGAIYATRASSATKGTLEVTNCTFDNN
-1544 KVIKINNDTF
+1544 IAVEGT
-1554 IDNKATQST
+1554 A
-1563 SGNGAA
+1563 GA
-1569 IFINVASGTADLTI
+1569 IFAGRTPTTI
-1583 SNSTFIRNNAMV
+1583 KDSTFTNNQANSGEYV
-1595 NGGAIY
+1595 KGQGGAIY
-1601 TNGNNVDVK
+1601 QTMDDLKSTMSIDNCV
-1610 VDGCTFINNTAN
+1610 FINNTA
-1622 EGNSIYVNAGKFSI
+1622 GDAGSAIYVNTDQGTFDI
-1636 ANSVILNENGFALA
+1636 ANSIIISKEGDDKYAIDKKEKATTVITA
-1650 KYNQVNTNNIIA
+1650 NN
-1662 NDNFWG
+1662 NYWG
-1668 DNTKANVADGIK
+1668 NNTKANIDISEDSKITLDVTVDPKDAVAG
-1680 VERWIIMNAAY
+1680 
-1691 TASDEGVL
+1691 DEI
-1699 TITATFDKTNSTD
+1699 TITAVFSN
-1712 GEIADYNAK
+1712 EI
-1721 LPDGFDVTFSSTS
+1721 PDGVEVSFTSDS
-1734 GKLNEIVPVKDAKAT
+1734 GKLNEVVLSKGKEITFKYTVDEADKEILVSLGGVPQ
-1749 VNYTLDE
+1749 
-1756 YEDTA
+1756 
-1761 ITVKVVNA
+1761 
-1769 EVILPFTVK
+1769 FTVLISDI
-1778 PSVIYVSTEGNDE
+1778 PDVIYVSPEGDDANEGSIDA
-1791 NNGDKDT
+1791 
-1798 PVASLEQ
+1798 PVKTLAHAVEI
-1805 ALKLAKKGQIVLLE
+1805 AKKGQIVLLE

-1844 DADNSNRILYVG
+1844 DADNSNRLLYVG

-1907 YSVGYLTI
+1907 YNVGYLTI

-1933 GSGLA
+1933 GTGLA

-1999 SEADMK
+1999 SEAEMK

-2035 ERKGKLTV
+2035 ERKGKLTI

-2139 DGNTVKLTV
+2139 DGNIVKLTV

-2352 LTLNKAINITGDGA
+2352 LKLNKAINITGDGA

-2616 SLEIVDNNIEVDSNT
+2616 SLEIVDNTIEVDSNT

-2662 NANAIIKANT
+2662 NANATIKANT

>member
-379 LPEEVSAST
+379 LPEGVSAST

-491 GTNLEE
+491 GTDLEE

-568 IVKNSNFT
+568 IVKNSKFT

-835 NGKTQDVIFTSADN
+835 NGKAQDVIFTSADN

-855 TCGEANVD
+855 TCGEAIVD

-873 YGIIYVSTE
+873 YGIIYVSTD
-882 GNDNNN
+882 GDDNNN

-907 NGGSGEIIVNT
+907 NGGSGEIIVNA

-929 KDLKVTGVGDVV
+929 KDLKVAGVGDVV

-973 AYYGSVVYSYAKE
+973 AYYGSVIYSYAKE

-1049 SSDYGIVYISSGKG
+1049 TSDYGIVYITSGTG

-1150 INNTVTGSEYYGDA
+1150 INNTVTGSGYHGDA

-1204 TNDDPSSLTGVGSY
+1204 TNDDPSSLNGVGTY
-1218 EDDWGDDTP
+1218 EDDWEDEVP
-1227 CADVDSSSWVVMT
+1227 CADVDSSNWVVMT
-1240 VTSNLT
+1240 VSNNLT
-1246 DEIKIDDTV
+1246 ADALKVGDNA
-1255 EFNVDFTHT
+1255 EFTVDFTHDV
-1264 NNGAA
+1264 NKQA
-1269 LAETIPEVE
+1269 LTDSIPEVE
-1278 VSATA
+1278 VKASAVYGELDKDKT
-1283 VNGGVSP
+1283 
-1290 EKVTTENNVA
+1290 TTENNVA
-1300 KFIYSALEGGEDTF
+1300 KFIFTATDGGVNN
-1314 TVTSSNAVNTTSINV
+1314 VTITSTDAVNTTAVTVEEPIV
-1329 KVPVILEV
+1329 LEV
-1337 IYVSETGSDD
+1337 IYVSMTGDD
-1347 NNGTRSSPVATLEHA
+1347 NNIGSRDAPVATIKHA
-1362 IEIAQRGKI
+1362 MEIAEKGKI
-1371 IILPGQY
+1371 VILNGNYVITETLVVNKDLDISGQ
-1378 TIAQTIKLEKDM
+1378 
-1390 DIKGEGTVV
+1390 GNVV
-1399 IDGNKTKVFNNYANI
+1399 IDGNSLRIFENTANL
-1414 NLTNIKFT
+1414 NLTNIAFT
-1422 NASAA
+1422 NAKSAF
-1427 VGSIV
+1427 GSVLLNDGNSTIV
-1432 HNQADKLVMIK
+1432 NCNIYSNQATGSSGNIINNRK
-1443 GCEFYSNAATGTTG
+1443 GTMVIDNCDFS
-1457 GIIYISKGSLNLINS
+1457 
-1472 KLYENTI
+1472 ENVA

-1484 SCAADTSLVIEDC
+1484 ASQSETDLLINNSEFIGNDMTNTNGIVYSASADTV
-1497 EFFNHVTTQMYGIIR
+1497 
-1512 IDGADV
+1512 
-1518 TVENTIFRNNS
+1518 VENTVFRNNKAKS
-1529 VGNGAGIYITCNKNN
+1529 AGAIYATRASSATKGTLEVTNCTFDNN
-1544 KVIKINNDTF
+1544 IAVEGT
-1554 IDNKATQST
+1554 A
-1563 SGNGAA
+1563 GA
-1569 IFINVASGTADLTI
+1569 IFAGRTPTTI
-1583 SNSTFIRNNAMV
+1583 KDSTFTNNQANSGEYV
-1595 NGGAIY
+1595 KGQGGAIY
-1601 TNGNNVDVK
+1601 QTMDDLKSTMSIDNCV
-1610 VDGCTFINNTAN
+1610 FINNTA
-1622 EGNSIYVNAGKFSI
+1622 GDAGSAIYVNTDQGTFDI
-1636 ANSVILNENGFALA
+1636 ANSIIISKEGDDKYAIDKKEKATTVITA
-1650 KYNQVNTNNIIA
+1650 NN
-1662 NDNFWG
+1662 NYWG
-1668 DNTKANVADGIK
+1668 NNTKANIDISEDSKITLDVTVDPKDAVAG
-1680 VERWIIMNAAY
+1680 
-1691 TASDEGVL
+1691 DEI
-1699 TITATFDKTNSTD
+1699 TITAVFSN
-1712 GEIADYNAK
+1712 EI
-1721 LPDGFDVTFSSTS
+1721 PDGVEVSFTSDS
-1734 GKLNEIVPVKDAKAT
+1734 GKLNEVVLSKGKEITFKYTVDEADKEILVSLGGVPQ
-1749 VNYTLDE
+1749 
-1756 YEDTA
+1756 
-1761 ITVKVVNA
+1761 
-1769 EVILPFTVK
+1769 FTVLISDI
-1778 PSVIYVSTEGNDE
+1778 PDVIYVSPEGDDANEGSVDA
-1791 NNGDKDT
+1791 
-1798 PVASLEQ
+1798 PVKTLAHAVEI
-1805 ALKLAKKGQIVLLE
+1805 AKKGQIVLLE

-1907 YSVGYLTI
+1907 YNVGYLTI

-1922 NTAKLGGAIYS
+1922 NTAKVGGAIYS

-1999 SEADMK
+1999 SEAEMK

-2271 TAKQSILISK
+2271 KAKQSILISK

-2313 NNIVTPETIGNFFDE
+2313 NNIVTPETIGNFFNE

-2404 NNIIENN
+2404 DNIIENN

-2440 FYEGKLGEATRTM
+2440 FYDGKLGESTRTM

-2616 SLEIVDNNIEVDSNT
+2616 SLEIVDNTIEVDSNT
-2631 AYGLSLVTNETEID
+2631 AYGLSLVTNETEITD
-2645 GNEITV
+2645 NEITV

-2662 NANAIIKANT
+2662 NANATIKANT

-2863 KSARKVRIKVT
+2863 KSARKVMIKVT

-2921 GKKYKFQ
+2921 GKKYKYQ

>member
-379 LPEEVSAST
+379 LPEGVSAST

-491 GTNLEE
+491 GTDLEE

-568 IVKNSNFT
+568 IVKNSKFT

-907 NGGSGEIIVNT
+907 NGGSGEIIVNA

-1227 CADVDSSSWVVMT
+1227 CADVDSSNWVVMT
-1240 VTSNLT
+1240 VSNNLT
-1246 DEIKIDDTV
+1246 ADALKVGDKA
-1255 EFNVDFTHT
+1255 EFTVDFTHDV
-1264 NNGAA
+1264 NKQA
-1269 LAETIPEVE
+1269 LTDSIPEVE
-1278 VSATA
+1278 VKASAVYGELDKDKA
-1283 VNGGVSP
+1283 
-1290 EKVTTENNVA
+1290 TTENNVA
-1300 KFIYSALEGGEDTF
+1300 KFIFTATDGGVNN
-1314 TVTSSNAVNTTSINV
+1314 VTITSTDAVNTTAVTVEEPIV
-1329 KVPVILEV
+1329 LEV
-1337 IYVSETGSDD
+1337 IYVSMTGDD
-1347 NNGTRSSPVATLEHA
+1347 NNIGSRDAPVATIKHA
-1362 IEIAQRGKI
+1362 MEIAEKGKI
-1371 IILPGQY
+1371 VILNGNYVITETLVVNKDLDISGQ
-1378 TIAQTIKLEKDM
+1378 
-1390 DIKGEGTVV
+1390 GNVV
-1399 IDGNKTKVFNNYANI
+1399 IDGNSLRIFENTANL
-1414 NLTNIKFT
+1414 NLTNIAFT
-1422 NASAA
+1422 NAKSAF
-1427 VGSIV
+1427 GSVLLNDGNSTIV
-1432 HNQADKLVMIK
+1432 NCNIYSNQATGSSGNIINNRK
-1443 GCEFYSNAATGTTG
+1443 GTMVIDNCDFS
-1457 GIIYISKGSLNLINS
+1457 
-1472 KLYENTI
+1472 ENVA

-1484 SCAADTSLVIEDC
+1484 ASQSETDLLINNSEFIGNDMTSLTNTNGIVYSASADTV
-1497 EFFNHVTTQMYGIIR
+1497 
-1512 IDGADV
+1512 
-1518 TVENTIFRNNS
+1518 VENTVFRNNKAKS
-1529 VGNGAGIYITCNKNN
+1529 AGAIYATRASSATKGTLEVTNCTFDNN
-1544 KVIKINNDTF
+1544 IAVEGT
-1554 IDNKATQST
+1554 A
-1563 SGNGAA
+1563 GA
-1569 IFINVASGTADLTI
+1569 IFAGRTPTTI
-1583 SNSTFIRNNAMV
+1583 KDSTFTNNQANSGEYV
-1595 NGGAIY
+1595 KGQGGAIY
-1601 TNGNNVDVK
+1601 QTMDDLKSTMSIDNCV
-1610 VDGCTFINNTAN
+1610 FINNTA
-1622 EGNSIYVNAGKFSI
+1622 GDAGSAIYVNTDQGTFDI
-1636 ANSVILNENGFALA
+1636 ANSIIISKEGDDKYAIDKKEKATTVITA
-1650 KYNQVNTNNIIA
+1650 NN
-1662 NDNFWG
+1662 NYWG
-1668 DNTKANVADGIK
+1668 NNTKANIDISEDSKITLDVTVDPKDAVAG
-1680 VERWIIMNAAY
+1680 
-1691 TASDEGVL
+1691 DEI
-1699 TITATFDKTNSTD
+1699 TITAVFSN
-1712 GEIADYNAK
+1712 EI
-1721 LPDGFDVTFSSTS
+1721 PDGVEVSFTSDS
-1734 GKLNEIVPVKDAKAT
+1734 GKLNEVVLSKGKEITFKYTVDEADKEILVSLGGVPQ
-1749 VNYTLDE
+1749 
-1756 YEDTA
+1756 
-1761 ITVKVVNA
+1761 
-1769 EVILPFTVK
+1769 FTVLISDI
-1778 PSVIYVSTEGNDE
+1778 PDVIYVSPEGDDANEGSVDA
-1791 NNGDKDT
+1791 
-1798 PVASLEQ
+1798 PVKTLAHAVEI
-1805 ALKLAKKGQIVLLE
+1805 AKKGQIVLLE

-1907 YSVGYLTI
+1907 YNVGYLTI

-1999 SEADMK
+1999 SEAEMK

-2035 ERKGKLTV
+2035 ERKGKLTI

-2139 DGNTVKLTV
+2139 DGNIVKLTV

-2191 HDLDATGIKYIS
+2191 YDLDATGIKYIS

-2616 SLEIVDNNIEVDSNT
+2616 SLEIVDNTIEVDSNT

>member
-48 AESPAVSNSGDKLSA
+48 AESPAVSDSGDKLSA

-379 LPEEVSAST
+379 LPEGVSAST

-394 GVYKLNTAE
+394 GVYKLNTGE

-491 GTNLEE
+491 GTDLEE

-568 IVKNSNFT
+568 IVKNSKFT

-835 NGKTQDVIFTSADN
+835 NGKAQDVIFTSADN

-855 TCGEANVD
+855 TCGEAIVD

-873 YGIIYVSTE
+873 YGIIYVSTD
-882 GNDNNN
+882 GDDNNN
-888 GSEQYPVASISKA
+888 GSEEYPVASISKA

-907 NGGSGEIIVNT
+907 NGGSGEIIVNA

-929 KDLKVTGVGDVV
+929 KDLKVAGVGDVV

-973 AYYGSVVYSYAKE
+973 AYYGSVIYSYAKE

-1032 DITITDSTFDN
+1032 DITITDSIFDN

-1049 SSDYGIVYISSGKG
+1049 TSDYGIVYITSGTG

-1150 INNTVTGSEYYGDA
+1150 INNTVTGSGYHGDA

-1227 CADVDSSSWVVMT
+1227 CADVDSSNWVVMT
-1240 VTSNLT
+1240 VSNNLT
-1246 DEIKIDDTV
+1246 ADALKVGDKA
-1255 EFNVDFTHT
+1255 EFTVDFTHDV
-1264 NNGAA
+1264 NKQA
-1269 LAETIPEVE
+1269 LTDSIPEVE
-1278 VSATA
+1278 VKASAVYGELDKDKA
-1283 VNGGVSP
+1283 
-1290 EKVTTENNVA
+1290 TTENNVA
-1300 KFIYSALEGGEDTF
+1300 KFIFTATDGGVNN
-1314 TVTSSNAVNTTSINV
+1314 VTITSTDAVNTTAVTVEEPIV
-1329 KVPVILEV
+1329 LEV
-1337 IYVSETGSDD
+1337 IYVSMTGDD
-1347 NNGTRSSPVATLEHA
+1347 NNIGSRDAPVATIKHA
-1362 IEIAQRGKI
+1362 MEIAEKGKI
-1371 IILPGQY
+1371 VILNGNYVITETLVVNKDLDISGQ
-1378 TIAQTIKLEKDM
+1378 
-1390 DIKGEGTVV
+1390 GNVV
-1399 IDGNKTKVFNNYANI
+1399 IDGNSLRIFENTANL
-1414 NLTNIKFT
+1414 NLTNIAFT
-1422 NASAA
+1422 NAKSAF
-1427 VGSIV
+1427 GSVLLNDGNSTIV
-1432 HNQADKLVMIK
+1432 NCNIYSNQATGSSGNIINNRK
-1443 GCEFYSNAATGTTG
+1443 GTMVIDNCDFS
-1457 GIIYISKGSLNLINS
+1457 
-1472 KLYENTI
+1472 ENVA

-1484 SCAADTSLVIEDC
+1484 ASQSETDLLINNSEFIGNDMTSLTNTNGIVYSASADTV
-1497 EFFNHVTTQMYGIIR
+1497 
-1512 IDGADV
+1512 
-1518 TVENTIFRNNS
+1518 VENTVFRNNKAKS
-1529 VGNGAGIYITCNKNN
+1529 AGAIYATRASSATKGTLEVTNCTFDNN
-1544 KVIKINNDTF
+1544 IAVEGT
-1554 IDNKATQST
+1554 A
-1563 SGNGAA
+1563 GA
-1569 IFINVASGTADLTI
+1569 IFAGRTPTTI
-1583 SNSTFIRNNAMV
+1583 KDSTFTNNQANSGEYV
-1595 NGGAIY
+1595 KGQGGAIY
-1601 TNGNNVDVK
+1601 QTMDDLKSTMSIDNCV
-1610 VDGCTFINNTAN
+1610 FINNTA
-1622 EGNSIYVNAGKFSI
+1622 GDAGSAIYVNTDQGTFDITNSI
-1636 ANSVILNENGFALA
+1636 IISKEGDDKYAIDKKEKATTVITAN
-1650 KYNQVNTNNIIA
+1650 NNY
-1662 NDNFWG
+1662 WG
-1668 DNTKANVADGIK
+1668 NNTKANIDISEDSKITLDVTVDPKDAVAG
-1680 VERWIIMNAAY
+1680 
-1691 TASDEGVL
+1691 DEI
-1699 TITATFDKTNSTD
+1699 TITAVFSN
-1712 GEIADYNAK
+1712 EI
-1721 LPDGFDVTFSSTS
+1721 PDGVEVSFTSDS
-1734 GKLNEIVPVKDAKAT
+1734 GKLNEVVLSKGKEITFKYTVDEADKEILVSLGGVPQ
-1749 VNYTLDE
+1749 
-1756 YEDTA
+1756 
-1761 ITVKVVNA
+1761 
-1769 EVILPFTVK
+1769 FTVLISDI
-1778 PSVIYVSTEGNDE
+1778 PDVIYVSPEGDDANEGSIDA
-1791 NNGDKDT
+1791 
-1798 PVASLEQ
+1798 PVKTLAHAVEI
-1805 ALKLAKKGQIVLLE
+1805 AKKGQIVLLE

-1907 YSVGYLTI
+1907 YNVGYLTI

-1933 GSGLA
+1933 GTGLA

-1999 SEADMK
+1999 SEAEMK

-2035 ERKGKLTV
+2035 ERKGKLTI

-2139 DGNTVKLTV
+2139 DGNIVKLTV

-2191 HDLDATGIKYIS
+2191 YDLDATGIKYIS

-2232 DSVEYTITVTSDDG
+2232 DSVEYTITITSDDG

-2404 NNIIENN
+2404 NNIIKNN

-2530 AGCDDANIAGNDIEL
+2530 AGCDDANIAGNDIQL

-2616 SLEIVDNNIEVDSNT
+2616 SLEIVDNTIEVDSNT
-2631 AYGLSLVTNETEID
+2631 AYGLSLVTNETEITD
-2645 GNEITV
+2645 NEITV

-2662 NANAIIKANT
+2662 NANATIKANT

-2730 NNKLI
+2730 KNKLI

-2907 TFKIKKSILKKLKA
+2907 TFKINKSILKKLKA
-2921 GKKYKFQ
+2921 GKKYKYQ